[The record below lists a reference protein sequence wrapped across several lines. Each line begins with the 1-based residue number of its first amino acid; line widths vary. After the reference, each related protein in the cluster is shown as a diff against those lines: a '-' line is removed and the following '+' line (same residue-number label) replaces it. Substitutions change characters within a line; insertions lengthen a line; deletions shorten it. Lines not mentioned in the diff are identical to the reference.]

1 MLKTILAGL
10 RARTARLVLSSIAI
24 ALGVAFVTG
33 TLVLGDAVEAQTRDN
48 FARSARNVDAAVHLD
63 ENNRERQDTGIPADL
78 LGKIRSTQGVEGAD
92 SREFGSAALLGGDGK
107 ARNALVQPL
116 PTTEKLRDFNLQ
128 DGRFPGKAD
137 EIAVDTKTAQIAK
150 LKVGDKLTL
159 LDKENAEHAYTIV
172 GTYQQGAS
180 SISMSGSDHVI
191 VSPEGIRALI
201 PDQRIYEIVA
211 VAGPGVSQQQ
221 LADRIRAV
229 VGSGYQVQTGE
240 ELTKATLEQV
250 GDAAGEIKSFL
261 LAFAAISL
269 VVAGMVIY
277 NTFTILVAQRT
288 KELALLRCV
297 GAERGQVFRSVLAE
311 AVFMG
316 LAASVLGILGGFGV
330 SAGLQMLVGSVGGPD
345 GGGDVEIR
353 LPLTWTT
360 IVAGFGV
367 GVVVTVLSAVLPAR
381 RATRVA
387 PVAALRSQPDS
398 HDDVA
403 RTGKVRIVVAALI
416 ALAGVAAVVLGM
428 KQEEEAALF
437 ITGGGT
443 MVLLLA
449 VLLLGPLY
457 VPLVNRLFG
466 KALRGVPA
474 KLASANAGRNPKRTA
489 ATTAALMI
497 GVTVVAM
504 VTVVAGS
511 ARETMNQKVDDR
523 FPADYEVS
531 SNVYSQPLTQKFA
544 DELAKVHN
552 VAKIAPELSASTE
565 SPQLRLRYA
574 YVTGYPSDAIGSLI
588 RAETTTG
595 PLTALKDDEIAMR
608 EKEAKESGLSVGS
621 SLELGGKTFK
631 VAALIKDNTYGT
643 GIVTLPAATALS
655 REAPKGYEKLL
666 VKLAPGTDIATA
678 RTDLERVISTSPVAV
693 LNSAAETKAEL
704 NAQLDQILLFIW
716 ALVGLALVIAL
727 FGIANTLTLSVLE
740 RTRESALLRALGLT
754 RGQLRQMLVVESI
767 LMALIGAVVGVLLGA
782 GFGWLLVE
790 ALSNPELK
798 VSFSVPFA
806 QIGVMLGLAVIAAV
820 AAAAL
825 PARRAARNS
834 VVAGMA
840 EA

>member
-33 TLVLGDAVEAQTRDN
+33 TLVLGDAVGEQTRDN
-48 FARSARNVDAAVHLD
+48 FARSARNVDAAVHTT
-63 ENNRERQDTGIPADL
+63 ETTPNRENGIPVEFL
-78 LGKIRSTQGVEGAD
+78 QKIRNTPGVAGAD
-92 SREFGSAALLGGDGK
+92 SREFGSAALLGADGK

-116 PTTEKLRDFNLQ
+116 PTTEKLRDFNLK
-128 DGRFPGKAD
+128 DGKFPLKAD
-137 EIAVDTKTAQIAK
+137 EAAIDAKTAQIAK
-150 LKVGDKLTL
+150 LKVGDKLKL
-159 LDKENAEHAYTIV
+159 LDKDNAERAYTIV

-191 VSPEGIRALI
+191 VSPEGMRTLI
-201 PDQRIYEIVA
+201 PEQRIYEIVA
-211 VAGPGVSQQQ
+211 VANSGVSQQQ
-221 LADRIRAV
+221 LVDNINKAI
-229 VGSGYQVQTGE
+229 GSGYQVQTGE
-240 ELTKATLEQV
+240 QLTQETLAQV
-250 GDAAGEIKSFL
+250 GDAASEIKTFL

-288 KELALLRCV
+288 RELALLRCV
-297 GAERGQVFRSVLAE
+297 GADRSQVFRSVLAE
-311 AVFMG
+311 ALFMG
-316 LAASVLGILGGFGV
+316 LAASVLGILGGLGV
-330 SAGLQMLVGSVGGPD
+330 SAGLQAFIGSVGGPS
-345 GGGDVEIR
+345 GDDVQIR
-353 LPLTWTT
+353 LPISWVT
-360 IVAGFGV
+360 IAAGFGV

-381 RATRVA
+381 RATHVA

-403 RTGKVRIVVAALI
+403 RTGKVRIIAAVLI
-416 ALAGVAAVVLGM
+416 ALAGGAAVYFGM
-428 KQEEEAALF
+428 QQEEEAALF

-466 KALRGVPA
+466 KALRGVPS

-497 GVTVVAM
+497 GVTIVAM

-511 ARETMNQKVDDR
+511 GRETMNQQVDKR

-544 DELAKVHN
+544 DELAKVKN
-552 VAKIAPELSASTE
+552 VAKIAPELNVYGE
-565 SPQLRLRYA
+565 SDKLKFGDVSGFPA
-574 YVTGYPSDAIGSLI
+574 DAIGSLV
-588 RAETTTG
+588 RPDVASGTLTG
-595 PLTALKDDEIAMR
+595 LKDNEIALR
-608 EKEAKESGLSVGS
+608 EKDAKESGLSLGS
-621 SLELGGKTFK
+621 TLKISDKELK
-631 VAALIKDNTYGT
+631 VVALIKDNSYGA
-643 GIVTLPAATALS
+643 GIVTLPAAQSMLK
-655 REAPKGYEKLL
+655 EAPKGYQKLL
-666 VKLAPGTDIATA
+666 VKLAPGTDITA
-678 RTDLERVISTSPVAV
+678 ARADLERVIATSPVAV
-693 LNSAAETKAEL
+693 LNTAAETKAEL
-704 NAQLDQILLFIW
+704 NGQIDQILLFIW

-782 GFGWLLVE
+782 GFGWLLVK
-790 ALSNPELK
+790 ALSSSEFPI
-798 VSFSVPFA
+798 SFSIPFG
-806 QIGVMLGLAVIAAV
+806 QIGGMLGLAVVAAII
-820 AAAAL
+820 AAAL
-825 PARRAARNS
+825 PARRAAKNS

>member
-33 TLVLGDAVEAQTRDN
+33 TLVLSDAVEAQTRDN
-48 FARSARNVDAAVHLD
+48 FARGARNVDAAVHMT
-63 ENNRERQDTGIPADL
+63 ENSPDRENGIPADFV
-78 LGKIRSTQGVEGAD
+78 GKIKAAQGVAGAD
-92 SREFGSAALLGGDGK
+92 AREFGSAALLGSDNK

-116 PTTEKLRDFNLQ
+116 PTTEKLRDFDLK
-128 DGRFPGKAD
+128 DGKFPVKAD
-137 EIAVDTKTAQIAK
+137 EAAIDAKTAQVAK
-150 LKVGDKLTL
+150 LKVGDKLKL
-159 LDKENAEHAYTIV
+159 LDEDNAEHPFTIV

-180 SISMSGSDHVI
+180 SISMSGSDHV
-191 VSPEGIRALI
+191 VLSPEGLRTVI
-201 PDQRIYEIVA
+201 PKQHVYEIVA
-211 VAGPGVSQQQ
+211 VAKDGVSQQQ
-221 LADRIRAV
+221 LVDNITKAV
-229 VGSGYQVQTGE
+229 GPGYQVQTGE
-240 ELTKATLEQV
+240 QLTKATLEQV
-250 GDAAGEIKSFL
+250 GDAAGEIRSVL

-316 LAASVLGILGGFGV
+316 LAASVLGILGGLGV
-330 SAGLQMLVGSVGGPD
+330 SAGLQAFIGSVGGP
-345 GGGDVEIR
+345 GGDDFPIR
-353 LPLTWTT
+353 LPITWTT
-360 IVAGFGV
+360 IAAGFAV

-381 RATRVA
+381 RATKVA

-398 HDDVA
+398 QDDVA
-403 RTGKVRIVVAALI
+403 RTGKVRVVLALLI
-416 ALAGVAAVVLGM
+416 ALAGGAAVYFGLQ
-428 KQEEEAALF
+428 QEKEEAAMF

-449 VLLLGPLY
+449 VLLVGPLY

-466 KALRGVPA
+466 KALHGVPA

-497 GVTVVAM
+497 GVTIVAM

-511 ARETMNQKVDDR
+511 GRETMSKKVDER
-523 FPADYEVS
+523 FPADYEVT
-531 SNVYSQPLTQKFA
+531 SNVYSQPLSQKFA
-544 DELAKVHN
+544 DELTKVRN
-552 VAKIAPELSASTE
+552 VEKIAQELQVYGE
-565 SPQLRLRYA
+565 SDKLKYGD
-574 YVTGYPSDAIGSLI
+574 VTGYPSDAIGTLV
-588 RAETTTG
+588 RPELAGGTLTG
-595 PLTALKDDEIAMR
+595 LEDDEIVLR
-608 EKEAKESGLSVGS
+608 EREAKDAGLSIGS
-621 SLELGGKTFK
+621 SVKINDKTFE
-631 VAALIKDNTYGT
+631 VAALIKDNTYGA
-643 GIVTLPAATALS
+643 GIVTLPAAQAIMKD
-655 REAPKGYEKLL
+655 APKGYQKLL
-666 VKLAPGTDIATA
+666 VKLAPGTDITVA
-678 RTDLERVISTSPVAV
+678 RTDLERAIASSPVAV

-704 NAQLDQILLFIW
+704 NAQIDQILLFIW

-767 LMALIGAVVGVLLGA
+767 LMALIGAVAGVVLGA

-790 ALSNPELK
+790 ALSNPELRI
-798 VSFSVPFA
+798 SYSIPFG
-806 QIGVMLGLAVIAAV
+806 QIGVMLGLAVVAAV
-820 AAAAL
+820 IAAAL

>member
-33 TLVLGDAVEAQTRDN
+33 TLVLGDAVGEQTRDN
-48 FARSARNVDAAVHLD
+48 FARSARNVDAAVHTG
-63 ENNRERQDTGIPADL
+63 ENSPNREDGIPADFL
-78 LGKIRSTQGVEGAD
+78 QKIRNTPGVEGAD
-92 SREFGSAALLGGDGK
+92 SREFGSAALLSGEGK

-116 PTTEKLRDFNLQ
+116 PTTEKLRDFNLK
-128 DGRFPGKAD
+128 DGKFPVKAD
-137 EIAVDTKTAQIAK
+137 EAAIDVKTAQIAK
-150 LKVGDKLTL
+150 LKVGDKLKL
-159 LDKENAEHAYTIV
+159 LDEDNAEHAFTIV

-180 SISMSGSDHVI
+180 SISMSGSDHVV
-191 VSPEGIRALI
+191 VSPEGLRTVI
-201 PDQRIYEIVA
+201 PKQRVYEIVA
-211 VAGPGVSQQQ
+211 VAKSGVTQQQ
-221 LADRIRAV
+221 LVADITKAI
-229 VGSGYQVQTGE
+229 GPGYQVQTGE
-240 ELTKATLEQV
+240 ELTQATLAQV
-250 GDAAGEIKSFL
+250 GDAAGEIKTFL

-297 GAERGQVFRSVLAE
+297 GANRSQVFRSVLAE
-311 AVFMG
+311 ALFMG
-316 LAASVLGILGGFGV
+316 LAASVLGLLGGIGV
-330 SAGLQMLVGSVGGPD
+330 SAGLQAFISTVGGPS
-345 GGGDVEIR
+345 GGDDNPIR
-353 LPLTWTT
+353 LPISWVT
-360 IVAGFGV
+360 IAAGFGV

-398 HDDVA
+398 SDDVA
-403 RTGKVRIVVAALI
+403 RTGKLRVIVATLI
-416 ALAGVAAVVLGM
+416 ALAGGAAVYFGLQ
-428 KQEEEAALF
+428 QEKEEPAMF
-437 ITGGGT
+437 ITGAGV

-449 VLLLGPLY
+449 VLFLGPLY

-497 GVTVVAM
+497 GVTIVAM
-504 VTVVAGS
+504 VAVVAGS
-511 ARETMNQKVDDR
+511 GRATMNEQVDKR
-523 FPADYEVS
+523 FPSDYAIK
-531 SNVYSQPLTQKFA
+531 SNVYSQPLSQKFT
-544 DELAKVHN
+544 DDLANVRN
-552 VAKIAPELSASTE
+552 VAQIAPELRVFGE
-565 SPQLRLRYA
+565 SPKLEYA
-574 YVTGYPSDAIGSLI
+574 DVTGYPAEALGSLV
-588 RAETTTG
+588 RPDAAAGTLTG
-595 PLTALKDDEIAMR
+595 LKDGEIAMR
-608 EKEAKESGLSVGS
+608 EKEATVAGATIGSTVPISGKDL
-621 SLELGGKTFK
+621 K
-631 VAALIKDNTYGT
+631 VVALIKDNTYGT
-643 GIVTLPAATALS
+643 GIVTLKTAESLLK
-655 REAPKGYEKLL
+655 EPVKGYQNIL
-666 VKLAPGTDIATA
+666 VKLAPGTDITA
-678 RTDLERVISTSPVAV
+678 ARADLERFIATSPVAV
-693 LNSAAETKAEL
+693 LDSAAETKAEL
-704 NAQLDQILLFIW
+704 NAQIDQILLFIW
-716 ALVGLALVIAL
+716 ALVGLALIIAL

-790 ALSNPELK
+790 AISNSEFQI
-798 VSFSVPFA
+798 SFSIPFG
-806 QIGVMLGLAVIAAV
+806 QIGIMLGLAVIAAII
-820 AAAAL
+820 AAAL

>member
-33 TLVLGDAVEAQTRDN
+33 TLVLGDAVGEQTRDN

-63 ENNRERQDTGIPADL
+63 ENNRQENGIPADL
-78 LGKIRSTQGVEGAD
+78 LQKIRSTQGVAGAD

-116 PTTEKLRDFNLQ
+116 PTTEKLRDFNLK
-128 DGRFPGKAD
+128 DGKFPAKAD
-137 EIAVDTKTAQIAK
+137 EAAIDVKTAQVAK
-150 LKVGDKLTL
+150 LKVGDKLKL
-159 LDKENAEHAYTIV
+159 LDRDNAEHSFTIV

-191 VSPEGIRALI
+191 VSPEGLRTVI

-211 VAGPGVSQQQ
+211 VAAPGVSQQQ
-221 LADRIRAV
+221 LVDKIKTV

-240 ELTKATLEQV
+240 QLTQETLAQV
-250 GDAAGEIKSFL
+250 GDAASEIKTFL

-269 VVAGMVIY
+269 IVAGMVIY

-297 GAERGQVFRSVLAE
+297 GADRSQVFRSVLAE
-311 AVFMG
+311 ALFMG
-316 LAASVLGILGGFGV
+316 LAASVLGILGGLGV
-330 SAGLQMLVGSVGGPD
+330 SAGLQAFISTVGGP
-345 GGGDVEIR
+345 GGEDSPIR
-353 LPLTWTT
+353 LPISWVT
-360 IVAGFGV
+360 IAAGFGV

-381 RATRVA
+381 RATKVA

-403 RTGKVRIVVAALI
+403 RTGKVRIIVATLI
-416 ALAGVAAVVLGM
+416 ALIGGAGVYFGLQ
-428 KQEEEAALF
+428 QEKEEPALF
-437 ITGGGT
+437 ITGGAT

-449 VLLLGPLY
+449 VLLVGPLY

-466 KALRGVPA
+466 TALRGVPA

-497 GVTVVAM
+497 GVTIVAM

-511 ARETMNQKVDDR
+511 GRETMNQQVDKR

-531 SNVYSQPLTQKFA
+531 SNVYSQPLTAKFA
-544 DELAKVHN
+544 DEIAKVRN
-552 VAKIAPELSASTE
+552 VAKVAPELRSYGE
-565 SPQLRLRYA
+565 SPKLQYA
-574 YVTGYPSDAIGSLI
+574 AVVGYPADAIGSLV
-588 RAETTTG
+588 RPEVASGTLTG
-595 PLTALKDDEIAMR
+595 LKDNELAMR
-608 EKEAKESGLSVGS
+608 EKDAKEAGVAVGS
-621 SLELGGKTFK
+621 VVPISGKDFK
-631 VAALIKDNTYGT
+631 VVALIKDNSYGT
-643 GIVTLPAATALS
+643 GIVTLKSAESILK
-655 REAPKGYEKLL
+655 EAPKGYEKLL
-666 VKLAPGTDIATA
+666 VKLAPGTDIAVA
-678 RTDLERVISTSPVAV
+678 RADLERVVATSPVAV
-693 LNSAAETKAEL
+693 LNTAAETKAEL
-704 NAQLDQILLFIW
+704 NGQIDQVLLFIW
-716 ALVGLALVIAL
+716 ALVGLALIIAL

-767 LMALIGAVVGVLLGA
+767 LMALIGAVVGVVLGA

-790 ALSNPELK
+790 AISNSEFQI
-798 VSFSVPFA
+798 SFSIPFG
-806 QIGVMLGLAVIAAV
+806 QIGIMLGLAVIAAV
-820 AAAAL
+820 IAAAL

>member
-33 TLVLGDAVEAQTRDN
+33 TLVLGDAVGEQTRDN
-48 FARSARNVDAAVHLD
+48 FARSARNVDAAVQLPD
-63 ENNRERQDTGIPADL
+63 NATSEQMQNGISADVL
-78 LGKIRSTQGVEGAD
+78 KKIRGTNGVAGAD

-116 PTTEKLRDFNLQ
+116 PTVEKLRDFNLK
-128 DGRFPGKAD
+128 DGKFPVKAD
-137 EIAVDTKTAQIAK
+137 EAAVDTKTAQIAK
-150 LKVGDKLTL
+150 LKVGDKLKL
-159 LDKENAEHAYTIV
+159 LDKDNAEHAYTIV

-191 VSPEGIRALI
+191 LSQEGVRTVL

-211 VAGPGVSQQQ
+211 VAKDGVTQQQ
-221 LADRIRAV
+221 LVDNINKAI
-229 VGSGYQVQTGE
+229 GSGYQVQTGE
-240 ELTKATLEQV
+240 QLTQATLAQV
-250 GDAAGEIKSFL
+250 GDAASEIKTFL

-316 LAASVLGILGGFGV
+316 LAASVLGILGGLGV
-330 SAGLQMLVGSVGGPD
+330 SAGLQAFISTVGGP
-345 GGGDVEIR
+345 GGEDAPIR
-353 LPLTWTT
+353 LPISWVT
-360 IVAGFGV
+360 IAAGFGV

-381 RATRVA
+381 RATKVA

-403 RTGKVRIVVAALI
+403 STGKARIIIAAVIGLI
-416 ALAGVAAVVLGM
+416 GAAGVYFGLQ
-428 KQEEEAALF
+428 QEKEEPALF
-437 ITGGGT
+437 LTGGAT
-443 MVLLLA
+443 MVLLFA

-497 GVTVVAM
+497 GVTIVAM

-511 ARETMNQKVDDR
+511 GRATMNQQVDKR
-523 FPADYEVS
+523 FPADYAVS

-544 DELAKVHN
+544 DEVAKVRN
-552 VAKIAPELSASTE
+552 VAKVAPELTAYGE
-565 SPQLRLRYA
+565 SDKLKYA
-574 YVTGYPSDAIGSLI
+574 DVTGYPSDAIGSLV
-588 RAETTTG
+588 RPEVAGGTLTG
-595 PLTALKDDEIAMR
+595 LKDNEIAMR
-608 EKEAKESGLSVGS
+608 EKEAKEAGLTVGS
-621 SLELGGKTFK
+621 TVPISGKDFK
-631 VAALIKDNTYGT
+631 VVALIKDNSYGT
-643 GIVTLPAATALS
+643 GIVTLASAQSILKEPA
-655 REAPKGYEKLL
+655 KGYQKLL
-666 VKLAPGTDIATA
+666 VKLAPGTDITA
-678 RTDLERVISTSPVAV
+678 ARADLERVIATSPVAV

-704 NAQLDQILLFIW
+704 NSQIDQVLLFIW
-716 ALVGLALVIAL
+716 ALVGLALIIAL

-790 ALSNPELK
+790 AISNPEFQI
-798 VSFSVPFA
+798 SFSIPFG
-806 QIGVMLGLAVIAAV
+806 QIGIMLGLAVVAAV
-820 AAAAL
+820 IAAAL
-825 PARRAARNS
+825 PARRAAKNS

>member
-33 TLVLGDAVEAQTRDN
+33 TLVLGDAVGEQTRDN
-48 FARSARNVDAAVHLD
+48 FARSARNVDAAVHMG
-63 ENNRERQDTGIPADL
+63 ENSPNREDGIPADFL
-78 LGKIRSTQGVEGAD
+78 QKIRNTPGVEGAD
-92 SREFGSAALLGGDGK
+92 SREFGSAALLSGEGK
-107 ARNALVQPL
+107 ARSALVQPL
-116 PTTEKLRDFNLQ
+116 PTTEKLRDFDLK
-128 DGRFPGKAD
+128 DGKFPVKAD
-137 EIAVDTKTAQIAK
+137 EAAIDVKTAQVAK
-150 LKVGDKLTL
+150 LKVGDKLKL
-159 LDKENAEHAYTIV
+159 LDESNAEHPFTIV

-180 SISMSGSDHVI
+180 SISMSGSDHVL
-191 VSPEGIRALI
+191 VSPEGLRTVVPA
-201 PDQRIYEIVA
+201 QRIYEIVA
-211 VAGPGVSQQQ
+211 VAKPGVSQQQ
-221 LADRIRAV
+221 LVDNVTKAI
-229 VGSGYQVQTGE
+229 GTGYEVQTGE
-240 ELTKATLEQV
+240 QLTQATLAQV
-250 GDAAGEIKSFL
+250 GDAASEIKTFL

-297 GAERGQVFRSVLAE
+297 GANRSQVFRSVLAE
-311 AVFMG
+311 ALFMG
-316 LAASVLGILGGFGV
+316 LTASVLGLLGGVGV
-330 SAGLQMLVGSVGGPD
+330 SAGLQAFISTVGGP
-345 GGGDVEIR
+345 GGEDAPIR
-353 LPLTWTT
+353 LPISWVT
-360 IVAGFGV
+360 IAAGFGV

-381 RATRVA
+381 RATQVA

-398 HDDVA
+398 SDDVA
-403 RTGKVRIVVAALI
+403 RTGKLRIIIATLI
-416 ALAGVAAVVLGM
+416 ALAGGAAVYFGLQ
-428 KQEEEAALF
+428 QEKEEPAMF
-437 ITGGGT
+437 ITGGAT

-497 GVTVVAM
+497 GVTIVAM

-511 ARETMNQKVDDR
+511 GRATMNEQVDKR
-523 FPADYEVS
+523 FPADYAIK
-531 SNVYSQPLTQKFA
+531 SNVYSQPLSLKFT
-544 DELAKVHN
+544 DDLAKVRN
-552 VAKIAPELSASTE
+552 VEMVAPELRAYGE
-565 SPQLRLRYA
+565 SPKLEYA
-574 YVTGYPSDAIGSLI
+574 DVTGYPVEALGSLV
-588 RAETTTG
+588 RPDLAAGTLTG
-595 PLTALKDDEIAMR
+595 LKDGEIAMR
-608 EKEAKESGLSVGS
+608 EKEAKVAGVAIGSTVPISGKDL
-621 SLELGGKTFK
+621 K
-631 VAALIKDNTYGT
+631 VVALIKDNTYGT
-643 GIVTLPAATALS
+643 GIVTLKTAESLLKEPA
-655 REAPKGYEKLL
+655 KGYQNVLI
-666 VKLAPGTDIATA
+666 KLAPGTDITVA
-678 RTDLERVISTSPVAV
+678 RADLERFIATSPVAV
-693 LNSAAETKAEL
+693 LDSAAETKAEL
-704 NAQLDQILLFIW
+704 NGQIDQILMFIW
-716 ALVGLALVIAL
+716 ALVGLALIIAL

-790 ALSNPELK
+790 AISNSEFK
-798 VSFSVPFA
+798 ISFSIPFG
-806 QIGVMLGLAVIAAV
+806 QIGIMLGLAVVAAV
-820 AAAAL
+820 IAAAL

>member
-48 FARSARNVDAAVHLD
+48 FARSARNVDAAVHLA
-63 ENNRERQDTGIPADL
+63 ENNRQDNGIPADVL
-78 LGKIRSTQGVEGAD
+78 QKVRSTQGVAGAD
-92 SREFGSAALLGGDGK
+92 SREFGNAALLGGDGK

-116 PTTEKLRDFNLQ
+116 PTTEKLRDLDLK
-128 DGRFPGKAD
+128 DGKFPAKAD
-137 EIAVDTKTAQIAK
+137 EAAIDVKTAQTAK
-150 LKVGDKLTL
+150 LKLGDKLKL
-159 LDKENAEHAYTIV
+159 VDDNVEHTFTIV

-180 SISMSGSDHVI
+180 SMSMSGSDHV
-191 VSPEGIRALI
+191 VVTPEGLRTVI
-201 PDQRIYEIVA
+201 PNQRIYEIVA
-211 VAGPGVSQQQ
+211 VAKDGVTQQQ
-221 LADRIRAV
+221 LVDNITKAI
-229 VGSGYQVQTGE
+229 GTGYEVQTGE
-240 ELTKATLEQV
+240 QLTQKTLESV
-250 GDAAGEIKSFL
+250 GDAAGEIKTFL

-316 LAASVLGILGGFGV
+316 LAASVLGILGGLGV
-330 SAGLQMLVGSVGGPD
+330 SAGLQALVGTVGGP
-345 GGGDVEIR
+345 GGGDVQIR
-353 LPLTWTT
+353 LPISWVT
-360 IVAGFGV
+360 IAAGFGV
-367 GVVVTVLSAVLPAR
+367 GVVVTVLAAVLPAR
-381 RATRVA
+381 RATKVA

-403 RTGKVRIVVAALI
+403 RTGKVRIIIATVIALI
-416 ALAGVAAVVLGM
+416 GGAGVYFGLQ
-428 KQEEEAALF
+428 QEKEEPAML
-437 ITGGGT
+437 ITGGAT
-443 MVLLLA
+443 MVLLFA

-466 KALRGVPA
+466 KALHGVPA

-497 GVTVVAM
+497 GVTIVAM

-511 ARETMNQKVDDR
+511 GRQTMNEQVDKR

-531 SNVYSQPLTQKFA
+531 SNVYSQPLTPKFA
-544 DELAKVHN
+544 DELAKVRN
-552 VAKIAPELSASTE
+552 VAKIAPEVMAFGE
-565 SPQLRLRYA
+565 SDKLKYA
-574 YVTGYPSDAIGSLI
+574 DVTGYPADAIGSLV
-588 RAETTTG
+588 RPEVASGTLTG
-595 PLTALKDDEIAMR
+595 LKDNEIAMR
-608 EKEAKESGLSVGS
+608 EKEAKEAGLTVGS
-621 SLELGGKTFK
+621 TVPISGKDFK
-631 VAALIKDNTYGT
+631 VVALIKDNSYGT
-643 GIVTLPAATALS
+643 GIVTLGSAQSILKEPL
-655 REAPKGYEKLL
+655 KGYQKLL
-666 VKLAPGTDIATA
+666 VKLAPGTDITA
-678 RTDLERVISTSPVAV
+678 ARADLERVIATSPVAV

-704 NAQLDQILLFIW
+704 NAQIDQVLLFIW
-716 ALVGLALVIAL
+716 ALVGLALIIAL

-767 LMALIGAVVGVLLGA
+767 LMALIGAVVGVVLGA

-790 ALSNPELK
+790 AISNSEFRI
-798 VSFSVPFA
+798 SFSIPFG
-806 QIGVMLGLAVIAAV
+806 QIGIMLGLAVVAAV
-820 AAAAL
+820 VAAAL

>member
-48 FARSARNVDAAVHLD
+48 FARSARNVDAAVHLA
-63 ENNRERQDTGIPADL
+63 ENSTDRENGIPVEFVQ
-78 LGKIRSTQGVEGAD
+78 KIRSTQGVAGAD
-92 SREFGSAALLGGDGK
+92 AREFGSAALLGSDNK

-116 PTTEKLRDFNLQ
+116 PTTEKLRDFNLKE
-128 DGRFPGKAD
+128 GKFPVKAD
-137 EIAVDTKTAQIAK
+137 EAAIDTKTAQVAK
-150 LKVGDKLTL
+150 LKVGDKLKL
-159 LDKENAEHAYTIV
+159 LDEDNAEHAFTIV

-180 SISMSGSDHVI
+180 SLSMSGSDHVV
-191 VSPEGIRALI
+191 VSPEGLRTVI
-201 PDQRIYEIVA
+201 PKQRVYEIVA
-211 VAGPGVSQQQ
+211 VAKDGVSQQQ
-221 LADRIRAV
+221 LVDNIKATI
-229 VGSGYQVQTGE
+229 GTGYQVQTGE
-240 ELTKATLEQV
+240 QLTKETLEQV
-250 GDAAGEIKSFL
+250 GDAAGEIKTFL

-297 GAERGQVFRSVLAE
+297 GANRSQVFRSVLAE

-316 LAASVLGILGGFGV
+316 LAASVLGLLGGLGV
-330 SAGLQMLVGSVGGPD
+330 SAGLQAFIGSVGGPS
-345 GGGDVEIR
+345 GGETEIR
-353 LPLTWTT
+353 LPISWVT
-360 IVAGFGV
+360 IAAGFGV

-381 RATRVA
+381 RATKVA

-403 RTGKVRIVVAALI
+403 RTGKIRIVVATLI
-416 ALAGVAAVVLGM
+416 ALIGGAAVYFGLR
-428 KQEEEAALF
+428 QEKEEPAMF
-437 ITGGGT
+437 ITGGAT

-497 GVTVVAM
+497 GVTIVAM

-511 ARETMNQKVDDR
+511 GRQTMNEKVDAQ

-531 SNVYSQPLTQKFA
+531 SNVYSQPLSQKFT
-544 DELAKVHN
+544 DELAKVKN

-565 SPQLRLRYA
+565 SPQLQYA
-574 YVTGYPSDAIGSLI
+574 YVTGYPSDAIGSLV
-588 RAETTTG
+588 RADTTNG
-595 PLTALKDDEIAMR
+595 PLTPLKDNEIAMR
-608 EKEAKESGLSVGS
+608 EKDAKEAGLSIGS
-621 SLELGGKTFK
+621 SLRLGDKEFK
-631 VAALIKDNTYGT
+631 VVALIKANNYGT
-643 GIVTLPAATALS
+643 GIVTLPAAQGLLKD
-655 REAPKGYEKLL
+655 APKGYQKLL
-666 VKLAPGTDIATA
+666 VKLAPGTDITA
-678 RTDLERVISTSPVAV
+678 ARADLERAIATSPVAV

-704 NAQLDQILLFIW
+704 NSQIDQILLFIW
-716 ALVGLALVIAL
+716 ALVGLALIIAL

-767 LMALIGAVVGVLLGA
+767 LMALIGAVVGVVLGA

-790 ALSNPELK
+790 AISNSEFQI
-798 VSFSVPFA
+798 SFSIPFG
-806 QIGVMLGLAVIAAV
+806 QIGVMLGLAVVAAII
-820 AAAAL
+820 AAAL
-825 PARRAARNS
+825 PARRAAKNS

>member
-33 TLVLGDAVEAQTRDN
+33 TLVLGDAVGEQTRDN
-48 FARSARNVDAAVHLD
+48 FARSARNVDAAVHTA
-63 ENNRERQDTGIPADL
+63 ENSPNREDGIPADFL
-78 LGKIRSTQGVEGAD
+78 QKIRNTPGVEGAD
-92 SREFGSAALLGGDGK
+92 SREFGSAALLSGEGK

-116 PTTEKLRDFNLQ
+116 PTTEKLRDFNLK
-128 DGRFPGKAD
+128 DGKFPVKAD
-137 EIAVDTKTAQIAK
+137 EAAIDVKTAQIAK
-150 LKVGDKLTL
+150 LKVGDKLKL
-159 LDKENAEHAYTIV
+159 LDKDNAEHAFTIV

-180 SISMSGSDHVI
+180 SISMSGSDHVV
-191 VSPEGIRALI
+191 VSPEGLRTVI
-201 PDQRIYEIVA
+201 PDQRVYEIVA
-211 VAGPGVSQQQ
+211 VAKAGVTQQQ
-221 LADRIRAV
+221 LVADITKAI
-229 VGSGYQVQTGE
+229 GPGYQVQTGE
-240 ELTKATLEQV
+240 ELTQATLAQV
-250 GDAAGEIKSFL
+250 GDAAGEIKTFL

-297 GAERGQVFRSVLAE
+297 GANRSQVFRSVLAE
-311 AVFMG
+311 ALFMG
-316 LAASVLGILGGFGV
+316 LAASVLGLLGGIGV
-330 SAGLQMLVGSVGGPD
+330 SAGLQTFISTFGGPS
-345 GGGDVEIR
+345 GGDDNPIR
-353 LPLTWTT
+353 LPISWVT
-360 IVAGFGV
+360 IAAGFGV

-398 HDDVA
+398 SDDVA
-403 RTGKVRIVVAALI
+403 RTGKVRIAVATLI
-416 ALAGVAAVVLGM
+416 ALVGGAAVYFGLQ
-428 KQEEEAALF
+428 QEKEEPAMF
-437 ITGGGT
+437 ITGGAT

-497 GVTVVAM
+497 GVTIVAM
-504 VTVVAGS
+504 VAVVAGS
-511 ARETMNQKVDDR
+511 GRATMNEQVDKR
-523 FPADYEVS
+523 FPADYAVK
-531 SNVYSQPLTQKFA
+531 SNVYSQPLSPKFTE
-544 DELAKVHN
+544 DLAKVRN
-552 VAKIAPELSASTE
+552 VAQIAPELRAFGE
-565 SPQLRLRYA
+565 SPKLEYA
-574 YVTGYPSDAIGSLI
+574 DVTGYPTEALGSLV
-588 RAETTTG
+588 RPDLAAGTLTG
-595 PLTALKDDEIAMR
+595 LKDGEIAMR
-608 EKEAKESGLSVGS
+608 EKEAKTAGVAIGSTVPISGKDL
-621 SLELGGKTFK
+621 K
-631 VAALIKDNTYGT
+631 VVALIKDNSYGT
-643 GIVTLPAATALS
+643 GIVTLKTAESILK
-655 REAPKGYEKLL
+655 EPVKGYQNVL
-666 VKLAPGTDIATA
+666 VKLAPGTDITQA
-678 RTDLERVISTSPVAV
+678 RADLERFIATSPVAV
-693 LNSAAETKAEL
+693 LDSAAETKAEL
-704 NAQLDQILLFIW
+704 NSQIDQILLFIW
-716 ALVGLALVIAL
+716 ALVGLALIIAL

-790 ALSNPELK
+790 AISNSEFTI
-798 VSFSVPFA
+798 SFSIPFG
-806 QIGVMLGLAVIAAV
+806 QIGIMLGLAVVAAV
-820 AAAAL
+820 IAAAL

>member
-33 TLVLGDAVEAQTRDN
+33 TLVLGDAVGEQTRDN
-48 FARSARNVDAAVHLD
+48 FARSARNVDAAVHLQ
-63 ENNRERQDTGIPADL
+63 ENSSSEQMQNGIPADVL
-78 LGKIRSTQGVEGAD
+78 KKIRATNGVAGAD

-116 PTTEKLRDFNLQ
+116 PTVEKLRDFNLK
-128 DGRFPGKAD
+128 DGKFPVKAD
-137 EIAVDTKTAQIAK
+137 EAAIDTKTAQIAK
-150 LKVGDKLTL
+150 LKVGDKLKM
-159 LDKENAEHAYTIV
+159 LDKDNVEHVYTIV
-172 GTYQQGAS
+172 GTYQQGAG

-191 VSPEGIRALI
+191 LSPEGVRTVL

-211 VAGPGVSQQQ
+211 VAKDGVSQQQ
-221 LADRIRAV
+221 LVDDINKV
-229 VGSGYQVQTGE
+229 IGSGYKVQTGE
-240 ELTKATLEQV
+240 QLTQATLAQV
-250 GDAAGEIKSFL
+250 GDAASEIKTFL

-288 KELALLRCV
+288 RELALLRCV

-316 LAASVLGILGGFGV
+316 LVASVLGILGGLGV
-330 SAGLQMLVGSVGGPD
+330 SAGLQAFISTVGGPSGED
-345 GGGDVEIR
+345 APIR
-353 LPLTWTT
+353 LPISWVT
-360 IVAGFGV
+360 IAAGFGV

-381 RATRVA
+381 RATKVA

-403 RTGKVRIVVAALI
+403 RTGKARIIVATVIGLI
-416 ALAGVAAVVLGM
+416 GAAGVYLGIQ
-428 KQEEEAALF
+428 QEKEEPALF
-437 ITGGGT
+437 ITGGAT

-449 VLLLGPLY
+449 VLFLGPLY

-497 GVTVVAM
+497 GVTIVAM

-511 ARETMNQKVDDR
+511 GRETMNQQVDKR

-531 SNVYSQPLTQKFA
+531 SNVWSQPLTQKFA
-544 DELAKVHN
+544 DELAKVKN
-552 VAKIAPELSASTE
+552 VAKIAPELQAFGE
-565 SPQLRLRYA
+565 SDKLKFGD
-574 YVTGYPSDAIGSLI
+574 VTGFPSDAIGSLV
-588 RAETTTG
+588 RPELASGTLTG
-595 PLTALKDDEIAMR
+595 LKDNEIALR
-608 EKEAKESGLSVGS
+608 ERDAKDSGLSLGS
-621 SLELGGKTFK
+621 SLKISDKEFK
-631 VAALIKDNTYGT
+631 VVALIKDNSYGA
-643 GIVTLPAATALS
+643 GIVTLPAAQALLK
-655 REAPKGYEKLL
+655 EAPKGYQKLL
-666 VKLAPGTDIATA
+666 VKLAPGTDITA
-678 RTDLERVISTSPVAV
+678 ARADLERVIATSPVAV

-704 NAQLDQILLFIW
+704 NAQIDQVLLFIW
-716 ALVGLALVIAL
+716 ALVGLALIIAL

-767 LMALIGAVVGVLLGA
+767 LMALIGAVVGVVLGA
-782 GFGWLLVE
+782 GFGWLLVQ
-790 ALSNPELK
+790 AISNSEFQI
-798 VSFSVPFA
+798 SFSIPFG
-806 QIGVMLGLAVIAAV
+806 QIGIMLGLAVVAAV
-820 AAAAL
+820 VAAAL

>member
-33 TLVLGDAVEAQTRDN
+33 TLVLGDAVEEQTRDN
-48 FARSARNVDAAVHLD
+48 FARSARNVDAAVHLA
-63 ENNRERQDTGIPADL
+63 ENSKQDNGIPADVL
-78 LGKIRSTQGVEGAD
+78 QKVRNTPGVAGAD

-116 PTTEKLRDFNLQ
+116 PTTEKLRDLDLK

-137 EIAVDTKTAQIAK
+137 EAAIDVKTAQVAK
-150 LKVGDKLTL
+150 LKVGDKLKL
-159 LDKENAEHAYTIV
+159 LDKDNAEHAFTVV
-172 GTYQQGAS
+172 GTYQQGTS
-180 SISMSGSDHVI
+180 SVSMSGSDHVV
-191 VSPEGIRALI
+191 VSPEGLRTVV

-211 VAGPGVSQQQ
+211 VADAGVSQQQ
-221 LADRIRAV
+221 LVDNINKA

-240 ELTKATLEQV
+240 QLTQKTLEQV
-250 GDAAGEIKSFL
+250 GDAAGEIKTFL

-316 LAASVLGILGGFGV
+316 LAASVLGIVGGLGV
-330 SAGLQMLVGSVGGPD
+330 SAALQALVGTVGGPS
-345 GGGDVEIR
+345 GDDVAIR
-353 LPLTWTT
+353 LPVSWVT
-360 IVAGFGV
+360 IAAGFAV
-367 GVVVTVLSAVLPAR
+367 GVLVTVLSAVLPAR
-381 RATRVA
+381 RATKVA

-403 RTGKVRIVVAALI
+403 RTGKVRIAI
-416 ALAGVAAVVLGM
+416 ALVIGLIGGAAVYFGM
-428 KQEEEAALF
+428 QQEKEETALF
-437 ITGGGT
+437 IAGGGT

-457 VPLVNRLFG
+457 VGPVNRLFG

-497 GVTVVAM
+497 GVTIVAM
-504 VTVVAGS
+504 VAVVAGS
-511 ARETMNQKVDDR
+511 GRATMNQQVDKR
-523 FPADYEVS
+523 FPADYEVT

-544 DELAKVHN
+544 DELAKVRN
-552 VAKIAPELSASTE
+552 VARIAPELTAYGE
-565 SPQLRLRYA
+565 SDQLKYA
-574 YVTGYPSDAIGSLI
+574 DVVGYPADAIGSLV
-588 RAETTTG
+588 RPEVSSGTLTG
-595 PLTALKDDEIAMR
+595 LKDNEIGMR
-608 EKEAKESGLSVGS
+608 EKEAKEAGLAVGS
-621 SLELGGKTFK
+621 TVKISGKDFK
-631 VAALIKDNTYGT
+631 VVALIKDNSYGT
-643 GIVTLPAATALS
+643 GIVTLDSAQSLLKEPM
-655 REAPKGYEKLL
+655 KGYQKLL
-666 VKLAPGTDIATA
+666 VKLAPGTDITVA
-678 RTDLERVISTSPVAV
+678 RADLERVIATSPVAV

-704 NAQLDQILLFIW
+704 NSQIDQVLLFIW
-716 ALVGLALVIAL
+716 ALVGLALIIAL

-782 GFGWLLVE
+782 GFGWVLVK
-790 ALSNPELK
+790 AMSNAEFQI
-798 VSFSVPFA
+798 SFSIPFG
-806 QIGVMLGLAVIAAV
+806 QIGAMLGLAVVAAV
-820 AAAAL
+820 IAAAL
-825 PARRAARNS
+825 PARRAAKNS

>member
-33 TLVLGDAVEAQTRDN
+33 TLVLGDAVGEQTRDN
-48 FARSARNVDAAVHLD
+48 FARSARNVDAAVHLA
-63 ENNRERQDTGIPADL
+63 ENSPEREKGIPADL
-78 LGKIRSTQGVEGAD
+78 LQKIRNTPGVEGAD
-92 SREFGSAALLGGDGK
+92 AREFANVALLGGDGK

-116 PTTEKLRDFNLQ
+116 PTMEKLRDFNLK
-128 DGRFPGKAD
+128 DGKFPVKAD
-137 EIAVDTKTAQIAK
+137 EAAIDNKTAQIAK
-150 LKVGDKLTL
+150 LKIGDKLKL
-159 LDKENAEHAYTIV
+159 LDKDDAEHTYTIV
-172 GTYQQGAS
+172 GTYQQGAGS
-180 SISMSGSDHVI
+180 SSMSGSDHV
-191 VSPEGIRALI
+191 VLSQEGLRALV
-201 PDQRIYEIVA
+201 PDHRVYEIVA
-211 VAGPGVSQQQ
+211 VAKAGVSQQQ
-221 LADRIRAV
+221 LVDNISKA

-240 ELTKATLEQV
+240 QLTQETLAQV
-250 GDAAGEIKSFL
+250 GDAASEIKTFL

-269 VVAGMVIY
+269 VVAAMVIY

-297 GAERGQVFRSVLAE
+297 GADRGQVFRSVLAE

-316 LAASVLGILGGFGV
+316 LVASVLGILGGLGV
-330 SAGLQMLVGSVGGPD
+330 SAGLQALISTVGGP
-345 GGGDVEIR
+345 GGEDAQIR
-353 LPLTWTT
+353 LPISWVT
-360 IVAGFGV
+360 IAAGFGV
-367 GVVVTVLSAVLPAR
+367 GVLVTVLSAVLPAR

-403 RTGKVRIVVAALI
+403 RTGKVRIAVATLI
-416 ALAGVAAVVLGM
+416 ALIGGAAVYFGM
-428 KQEEEAALF
+428 QQEKEEPALF

-457 VPLVNRLFG
+457 VPVVNRLFG
-466 KALRGVPA
+466 KALRGVPS

-497 GVTVVAM
+497 GVTIIAM
-504 VTVVAGS
+504 VSVVAGS
-511 ARETMNQKVDDR
+511 GRATMVEQVDKR
-523 FPADYEVS
+523 FPADYEVT
-531 SNVYSQPLTQKFA
+531 SNVYSQPLTQKFT
-544 DELAKVHN
+544 DELAKVKN
-552 VAKIAPELSASTE
+552 VAKIAPVVTAYGE
-565 SPQLRLRYA
+565 SDKLEFA
-574 YVTGYPSDAIGSLI
+574 DVTGYPADAIGSLV
-588 RAETTTG
+588 RPETTSG
-595 PLTALKDDEIAMR
+595 SLSGLKDNEIGMR
-608 EKEAKESGLSVGS
+608 EKDAKTAGLTVGS
-621 SLELGGKTFK
+621 TLTISGKDFK
-631 VAALIKDNTYGT
+631 VVALIKDNSYGT
-643 GIVTLPAATALS
+643 GIVTLNSANALLK
-655 REAPKGYEKLL
+655 EPQKGYQKLL
-666 VKLAPGTDIATA
+666 VKLAPGTDITVA
-678 RTDLERVISTSPVAV
+678 RADLERVIATSPVAV

-704 NAQLDQILLFIW
+704 NAQIDQVLLFIW
-716 ALVGLALVIAL
+716 ALVGLALIIAL

-754 RGQLRQMLVVESI
+754 RGQLRLMLVVESI

-790 ALSNPELK
+790 ALSNSEFRI
-798 VSFSVPFA
+798 SFAVPYG
-806 QIGVMLGLAVIAAV
+806 QIGIMLALAVVAAII
-820 AAAAL
+820 AAAL

>member
-33 TLVLGDAVEAQTRDN
+33 TLVLGDAVGEQTRDN
-48 FARSARNVDAAVHLD
+48 FARSARNVDAAVHTA
-63 ENNRERQDTGIPADL
+63 ENSPNREDGIPADFL
-78 LGKIRSTQGVEGAD
+78 QKIRTTPGVEGAD
-92 SREFGSAALLGGDGK
+92 SREFGSAALLSGEGK

-116 PTTEKLRDFNLQ
+116 PTTEKLRDFNLK
-128 DGRFPGKAD
+128 DGKFPVRAD
-137 EIAVDTKTAQIAK
+137 EAAVDVKTAQIAK
-150 LKVGDKLTL
+150 LKVGDKLKL
-159 LDKENAEHAYTIV
+159 LDKDNAEHAFTIV

-180 SISMSGSDHVI
+180 SISMSGSDHVV
-191 VSPEGIRALI
+191 VSPEGLRTVI
-201 PDQRIYEIVA
+201 PDQRVYEIVA
-211 VAGPGVSQQQ
+211 VAKPGVTQQQ
-221 LADRIRAV
+221 LVADITKAI
-229 VGSGYQVQTGE
+229 GPGYQVQTGE
-240 ELTKATLEQV
+240 ELTQATLAQV
-250 GDAAGEIKSFL
+250 GDAAGEIKTFL

-297 GAERGQVFRSVLAE
+297 GANRSQVFRSVLAE
-311 AVFMG
+311 ALFMG
-316 LAASVLGILGGFGV
+316 LAASVLGLLGGVGV
-330 SAGLQMLVGSVGGPD
+330 SAGLQAFISTVGGP
-345 GGGDVEIR
+345 GGGDDNPIR
-353 LPLTWTT
+353 LPISWVT
-360 IVAGFGV
+360 IAAGFGV

-398 HDDVA
+398 SDDVA
-403 RTGKVRIVVAALI
+403 RTGKVRIVVATLI
-416 ALAGVAAVVLGM
+416 ALAGGAAVYFGLQ
-428 KQEEEAALF
+428 QEKEEPAMF
-437 ITGGGT
+437 ITGAGT

-449 VLLLGPLY
+449 VLFLGPLY

-497 GVTVVAM
+497 GVTIVAM
-504 VTVVAGS
+504 VAVVAGS
-511 ARETMNQKVDDR
+511 GRATMNEQVDKR
-523 FPADYEVS
+523 FPADYAVK
-531 SNVYSQPLTQKFA
+531 SNVYSQPLSQKFT
-544 DELAKVHN
+544 DELAKVRN
-552 VAKIAPELSASTE
+552 VAQIAPELRAFGE
-565 SPQLRLRYA
+565 SPKLEYA
-574 YVTGYPSDAIGSLI
+574 DVTGYPTEALGSLV
-588 RAETTTG
+588 RPDLAGGTLTG
-595 PLTALKDDEIAMR
+595 LEDGEIAMR
-608 EKEAKESGLSVGS
+608 EKEAKVAGVAIGSTVPISGKDL
-621 SLELGGKTFK
+621 K
-631 VAALIKDNTYGT
+631 VVALIKDNSYGT
-643 GIVTLPAATALS
+643 GIVTLKTAESILK
-655 REAPKGYEKLL
+655 EPVKGYQNVL
-666 VKLAPGTDIATA
+666 VKLTPGTDIAQA
-678 RTDLERVISTSPVAV
+678 RADLERFIATSPVAV
-693 LNSAAETKAEL
+693 LDSAAETKAEL
-704 NAQLDQILLFIW
+704 NSQIDQILLFIW
-716 ALVGLALVIAL
+716 ALVGLALIIAL

-790 ALSNPELK
+790 AISNSEFTI
-798 VSFSVPFA
+798 SFSIPFG
-806 QIGVMLGLAVIAAV
+806 QIGIMLGLAVVAAV
-820 AAAAL
+820 IAAAL

>member
-33 TLVLGDAVEAQTRDN
+33 TLVLGDAVGEQTRDN
-48 FARSARNVDAAVHLD
+48 FARSARNVDAAVHTA
-63 ENNRERQDTGIPADL
+63 ENSPNREDGIPADFL
-78 LGKIRSTQGVEGAD
+78 QKIRDTPGVEGAD
-92 SREFGSAALLGGDGK
+92 SREFGSAALLSGEGK

-116 PTTEKLRDFNLQ
+116 PTTEKLRDFNLK
-128 DGRFPGKAD
+128 DGKFPVRAD
-137 EIAVDTKTAQIAK
+137 EAAVDVKTAQIAK
-150 LKVGDKLTL
+150 LKVGDKLKL
-159 LDKENAEHAYTIV
+159 LDKDNAEHAFTIV

-180 SISMSGSDHVI
+180 SISMSGSDHVV
-191 VSPEGIRALI
+191 VSPEGLRTVI

-211 VAGPGVSQQQ
+211 VAKSGVTQQQ
-221 LADRIRAV
+221 LVADITKAI
-229 VGSGYQVQTGE
+229 GPGYQVQTGE
-240 ELTKATLEQV
+240 ELTQATLAQV
-250 GDAAGEIKSFL
+250 GDAAGEIKTFL

-297 GAERGQVFRSVLAE
+297 GANRSQVFRSVLAE
-311 AVFMG
+311 ALFMG
-316 LAASVLGILGGFGV
+316 LAASVLGLLGGIGV
-330 SAGLQMLVGSVGGPD
+330 SAGLQAFISTVGGPA
-345 GGGDVEIR
+345 GGDDAPIR
-353 LPLTWTT
+353 LPISWVT
-360 IVAGFGV
+360 IAAGFGV

-398 HDDVA
+398 SDDVA
-403 RTGKVRIVVAALI
+403 RTGKVRIIVATLV
-416 ALAGVAAVVLGM
+416 ALAGGVAVYFGLQ
-428 KQEEEAALF
+428 QEKEEPAMF
-437 ITGGGT
+437 ITGAAT

-497 GVTVVAM
+497 GVTIVAM
-504 VTVVAGS
+504 VAVVAGS
-511 ARETMNQKVDDR
+511 GRATMNEQVDKR
-523 FPADYEVS
+523 FPSDYAVK
-531 SNVYSQPLTQKFA
+531 SNVYSQPLSQKFT
-544 DELAKVHN
+544 DELAKVKN
-552 VAKIAPELSASTE
+552 VAQIAPELRAFGE
-565 SPQLRLRYA
+565 SPKLEYA
-574 YVTGYPSDAIGSLI
+574 DVTGYPTEALGSLV
-588 RAETTTG
+588 RPDLAAGTLTG
-595 PLTALKDDEIAMR
+595 LKDGEIAMR
-608 EKEAKESGLSVGS
+608 EKEAKAAGVAIGSTVPISGKDLRV
-621 SLELGGKTFK
+621 
-631 VAALIKDNTYGT
+631 VALIKDNSYGT
-643 GIVTLPAATALS
+643 GIVTLKTAESLL
-655 REAPKGYEKLL
+655 EEPVKGYQNVL
-666 VKLAPGTDIATA
+666 VKLAPGTDITQA
-678 RTDLERVISTSPVAV
+678 RADLERFIATSPVAV
-693 LNSAAETKAEL
+693 LDSAAETKAEL
-704 NAQLDQILLFIW
+704 NAQIDQILLFIW
-716 ALVGLALVIAL
+716 ALVGLALIIAL

-790 ALSNPELK
+790 AISNSEFTI
-798 VSFSVPFA
+798 SFSIPFG
-806 QIGVMLGLAVIAAV
+806 QIGVMLGLAVVAAV
-820 AAAAL
+820 VAAAL

>member
-33 TLVLGDAVEAQTRDN
+33 TLVLGDAVEEQTRDN
-48 FARSARNVDAAVHLD
+48 FARSARNVDAAVHLS
-63 ENNRERQDTGIPADL
+63 ENSPDRDNGIPVDFL
-78 LGKIRSTQGVEGAD
+78 QKIRAATGVAGAD

-116 PTTEKLRDFNLQ
+116 PTTEALRDFNLR
-128 DGRFPGKAD
+128 DGRFPAKAD
-137 EIAVDTKTAQIAK
+137 EAAVDTKTAQIAK
-150 LKVGDKLTL
+150 LKVGDQVKL
-159 LDKENAEHAYTIV
+159 LDEDNAEHAFTVV
-172 GTYQQGAS
+172 GTYQQGAGS
-180 SISMSGSDHVI
+180 LSMSGSDHVV
-191 VSPEGIRALI
+191 VSPEGLHTVI
-201 PDQRIYEIVA
+201 PKQRVYEIVA
-211 VAGPGVSQQQ
+211 VAKDGVSQQQ
-221 LADRIRAV
+221 LVDTIKGV
-229 VGSGYQVQTGE
+229 VGASYQVQTGE
-240 ELTKATLEQV
+240 QLTQETLKQV
-250 GDAAGEIKSFL
+250 GDAAAEIKTFL

-316 LAASVLGILGGFGV
+316 LAASVLGILGGLGV
-330 SAGLQMLVGSVGGPD
+330 SAGLQALVGTVGGPS
-345 GGGDVEIR
+345 GDDVAIR
-353 LPLTWTT
+353 LPISWVT
-360 IVAGFGV
+360 IAAGFGV

-381 RATRVA
+381 RATKVA

-403 RTGKVRIVVAALI
+403 RTGKVRIVLAALI
-416 ALAGVAAVVLGM
+416 ALAGGVAVYFGLR
-428 KQEEEAALF
+428 QEEEELAMF
-437 ITGGGT
+437 ITGGAT

-457 VPLVNRLFG
+457 VGPVNRLFG
-466 KALRGVPA
+466 KVLRGVPA

-497 GVTVVAM
+497 GVTIVAM

-511 ARETMNQKVDDR
+511 GRETMSKKVDER
-523 FPADYEVS
+523 FPSDYEVS
-531 SNVYSQPLTQKFA
+531 SSVYSQPLTSKFA
-544 DELAKVHN
+544 DELAKVRN
-552 VAKIAPELSASTE
+552 VAQVAPQLTASTE
-565 SPQLRLRYA
+565 SPQLPYA
-574 YVTGYPSDAIGSLI
+574 YVTGYPADAIGSLV

-595 PLTALKDDEIAMR
+595 PLTPLKDGEIAMR
-608 EKEAKESGLSVGS
+608 EKEAKEAGLSIGS
-621 SLELGGKTFK
+621 SLKLGGKDFT
-631 VAALIKDNTYGT
+631 VVSLLKDNSYGT
-643 GIVTLPAATALS
+643 GIVTLPSATALLP
-655 REAPKGYEKLL
+655 EAPKGYEKLL
-666 VKLAPGTDIATA
+666 VKLAPGTDVATA
-678 RTDLERVISTSPVAV
+678 RADLERVIATSPVAV

-704 NAQLDQILLFIW
+704 NGQIDQILLFIW

-767 LMALIGAVVGVLLGA
+767 LMALIGAVVGVVLGA
-782 GFGWLLVE
+782 GFGWLLVQ
-790 ALSNPELK
+790 AISNSELQI
-798 VSFSVPFA
+798 SFSVPYG
-806 QIGVMLGLAVIAAV
+806 QIGIMLGLAVVAAV
-820 AAAAL
+820 VAAAL
-825 PARRAARNS
+825 PARRAAKSS

>member
-33 TLVLGDAVEAQTRDN
+33 TLVLGDAVGEQTRDN
-48 FARSARNVDAAVHLD
+48 FARGARNVDAAVHMG
-63 ENNRERQDTGIPADL
+63 ENSPNREDGIPAGFL
-78 LGKIRSTQGVEGAD
+78 QKIRDTPGVEGAD
-92 SREFGSAALLGGDGK
+92 SREFGSAALLSGEGK
-107 ARNALVQPL
+107 ARSALVQPL
-116 PTTEKLRDFNLQ
+116 PTTEKLRDFNLK
-128 DGRFPGKAD
+128 DGKFPAKAD
-137 EIAVDTKTAQIAK
+137 EAAIDVKTAQVAK
-150 LKVGDKLTL
+150 LKVGDKLKL
-159 LDKENAEHAYTIV
+159 LDESNVEHPFTIV

-180 SISMSGSDHVI
+180 SISMSGSDHVV
-191 VSPEGIRALI
+191 VSPEGLRTVI
-201 PDQRIYEIVA
+201 PEQRIYEIVA
-211 VAGPGVSQQQ
+211 VAKSGVSQQQ
-221 LADRIRAV
+221 LVADITKAI
-229 VGSGYQVQTGE
+229 GAGYEVQTGE
-240 ELTKATLEQV
+240 QLTQATLAQV
-250 GDAAGEIKSFL
+250 GDAASEIKTFL

-297 GAERGQVFRSVLAE
+297 GANRSQVFRSVLAE
-311 AVFMG
+311 ALFMG
-316 LAASVLGILGGFGV
+316 LTASVLGLLGGVGV
-330 SAGLQMLVGSVGGPD
+330 SAGLQAFISTVGG
-345 GGGDVEIR
+345 GGPGGEDAPIR
-353 LPLTWTT
+353 LPISWVT
-360 IVAGFGV
+360 IAAGFGV

-381 RATRVA
+381 RATKVA

-398 HDDVA
+398 SDDVA

-416 ALAGVAAVVLGM
+416 ALAGGVAVYFGLQ
-428 KQEEEAALF
+428 QEKEEPAMF
-437 ITGGGT
+437 ITGGAT

-457 VPLVNRLFG
+457 VPVVNRLFG

-497 GVTVVAM
+497 GVTIVAM

-511 ARETMNQKVDDR
+511 GRATMNEQVDKR
-523 FPADYEVS
+523 FPSDYAVK
-531 SNVYSQPLTQKFA
+531 SNVYSQPLTQKFT
-544 DELAKVHN
+544 DDLAKVRN
-552 VAKIAPELSASTE
+552 VAQVAPELRAYGE
-565 SPQLRLRYA
+565 SPKLEYA
-574 YVTGYPSDAIGSLI
+574 DVTGYPAEALGSLV
-588 RAETTTG
+588 RPDLAAGTLAGLEDG
-595 PLTALKDDEIAMR
+595 EIAMR
-608 EKEAKESGLSVGS
+608 EKEAKVAGVAIGSTVPISGKDL
-621 SLELGGKTFK
+621 K
-631 VAALIKDNTYGT
+631 VVALIKDNSYGT
-643 GIVTLPAATALS
+643 GIVTLKTAESLLK
-655 REAPKGYEKLL
+655 EPVKGYQNVL
-666 VKLAPGTDIATA
+666 VKLAPGTDITQA
-678 RTDLERVISTSPVAV
+678 RADLERFIATSPVAV
-693 LNSAAETKAEL
+693 LDSAAETKAEL
-704 NAQLDQILLFIW
+704 NSQIDQILMFIW
-716 ALVGLALVIAL
+716 ALVGLALIIAL

-790 ALSNPELK
+790 AISNSEFTI
-798 VSFSVPFA
+798 SFSIPFG
-806 QIGVMLGLAVIAAV
+806 QIGIMLGLAVVAAV
-820 AAAAL
+820 IAAAL

>member
-48 FARSARNVDAAVHLD
+48 FARSARNVDAAVHLS
-63 ENNRERQDTGIPADL
+63 ENSPDRDNGIPAEFVQ
-78 LGKIRSTQGVEGAD
+78 KIRSTRGVAGAD
-92 SREFGSAALLGGDGK
+92 AREFGSAALLGSDGK
-107 ARNALVQPL
+107 ARNAMVQPL
-116 PTTEKLRDFNLQ
+116 PTTEKLRDFNLK
-128 DGRFPGKAD
+128 DGKFPVKAD
-137 EIAVDTKTAQIAK
+137 EAAIDVKTAQVAK
-150 LKVGDKLTL
+150 IKVGDRLKL
-159 LDKENAEHAYTIV
+159 LDEENAERAFTVV
-172 GTYQQGAS
+172 GTYQQGTS
-180 SISMSGSDHVI
+180 KISTSGIDHVV
-191 VSPEGIRALI
+191 VSPEGLRTVI
-201 PDQRIYEIVA
+201 PKQHVYEIVA
-211 VAGPGVSQQQ
+211 VAQDGVSQQQ
-221 LADRIRAV
+221 LVDNIKAAI
-229 VGSGYQVQTGE
+229 GTGYAVQTGE
-240 ELTKATLEQV
+240 QLTQETLAQV
-250 GDAAGEIKSFL
+250 GDAAGEIRTFL

-269 VVAGMVIY
+269 IVAGLVIY

-297 GAERGQVFRSVLAE
+297 GADRGQVFRSVLAE

-316 LAASVLGILGGFGV
+316 LAASVLGILGGLGV
-330 SAGLQMLVGSVGGPD
+330 SAGLQGLISTVGGPSGD
-345 GGGDVEIR
+345 DVEIR
-353 LPLTWTT
+353 LPISWVT
-360 IVAGFGV
+360 IAAGFGV

-381 RATRVA
+381 RATKVA

-398 HDDVA
+398 QDDVA
-403 RTGKVRIVVAALI
+403 RTGKVRIVLATLI
-416 ALAGVAAVVLGM
+416 ALVGGAAGYFGLQ
-428 KQEEEAALF
+428 QEKEEPALF
-437 ITGGGT
+437 ITGGAT

-449 VLLLGPLY
+449 VLFLGPLY
-457 VPLVNRLFG
+457 VGPINRLFG

-474 KLASANAGRNPKRTA
+474 RLASANAGRNPKRTA

-497 GVTVVAM
+497 GVTIVAM

-511 ARETMNQKVDDR
+511 GRETMNQQVDKR
-523 FPADYEVS
+523 FPADYEIT
-531 SNVYSQPLTQKFA
+531 SNVYSQPLTQKLA
-544 DELAKVHN
+544 DEIAKVDD

-565 SPQLRLRYA
+565 SPQLEYA
-574 YVTGYPSDAIGSLI
+574 YVTGYPADAIGSLV

-595 PLTALKDDEIAMR
+595 PLGAVKDGEIAMR
-608 EKEAKESGLSVGS
+608 EKDAKKAGLSVGS
-621 SLELGGKTFK
+621 TVQLGGKDFK
-631 VAALIKDNTYGT
+631 VVSLLKDDGFGT
-643 GIVTLPAATALS
+643 GIVTLGSAQGLAVDG
-655 REAPKGYEKLL
+655 PKGYQKLL
-666 VKLAPGTDIATA
+666 VKLAPGTDITA
-678 RTDLERVISTSPVAV
+678 ARANLERAIASSPVAV

-704 NAQLDQILLFIW
+704 NAQIDQVLLFIW

-767 LMALIGAVVGVLLGA
+767 LMALIGAVVGVVLGA

-790 ALSNPELK
+790 AISNAEFRI
-798 VSFSVPFA
+798 SFSVPFG
-806 QIGVMLGLAVIAAV
+806 QIGIMLGLAVVAAV
-820 AAAAL
+820 LAAAL

>member
-33 TLVLGDAVEAQTRDN
+33 TLVLSDAVEAQTRDN
-48 FARSARNVDAAVHLD
+48 FARGARNVDAAVHMT
-63 ENNRERQDTGIPADL
+63 ENSPDRDNGIPADFV
-78 LGKIRSTQGVEGAD
+78 GKIRAAQGVAGAD
-92 SREFGSAALLGGDGK
+92 AREFGSAALLGSDNK

-116 PTTEKLRDFNLQ
+116 PTTEKLRDFNLK
-128 DGRFPGKAD
+128 DGKFPVKAD
-137 EIAVDTKTAQIAK
+137 EAAVDTKTAQVAK
-150 LKVGDKLTL
+150 LKVGDELKL
-159 LDKENAEHAYTIV
+159 LDEDNAEHSFTIV

-180 SISMSGSDHVI
+180 SISMSGSDHVV
-191 VSPEGIRALI
+191 VSPEGLRTVI
-201 PDQRIYEIVA
+201 PKQHVYEIVA
-211 VAGPGVSQQQ
+211 VAKDGVSQQQ
-221 LADRIRAV
+221 LVDDITKAI
-229 VGSGYQVQTGE
+229 GPGYQVQTGE
-240 ELTKATLEQV
+240 QLTKAALEQV
-250 GDAAGEIKSFL
+250 GDAAGEIRSVL

-316 LAASVLGILGGFGV
+316 LAASVLGILGGLGV
-330 SAGLQMLVGSVGGPD
+330 SAGLQAFIGSVGGPS
-345 GGGDVEIR
+345 GDDFPIR
-353 LPLTWTT
+353 LPITWTT
-360 IVAGFGV
+360 IAAGFAV

-381 RATRVA
+381 RATKVA

-398 HDDVA
+398 QDDVA
-403 RTGKVRIVVAALI
+403 RTGKVRIVLAALI
-416 ALAGVAAVVLGM
+416 ALAGGAAVYLGLQ
-428 KQEEEAALF
+428 QEKEEAAMF

-497 GVTVVAM
+497 GVTIVAM

-511 ARETMNQKVDDR
+511 GRETMAKKVDER
-523 FPADYEVS
+523 FPADYEVT
-531 SNVYSQPLTQKFA
+531 SNVYSQPLSQKFA
-544 DELAKVHN
+544 DELTKVRN
-552 VAKIAPELSASTE
+552 VEKIAPELQVYGE
-565 SPQLRLRYA
+565 SDKLKYGD
-574 YVTGYPSDAIGSLI
+574 VTGYPSDAIGTLV
-588 RAETTTG
+588 RPQLAAGT
-595 PLTALKDDEIAMR
+595 LTALKDDEIALR
-608 EKEAKESGLSVGS
+608 EREAKDVGLSIGS
-621 SLELGGKTFK
+621 SVKIGAKTFK
-631 VAALIKDNTYGT
+631 VVALIKDNAYGA
-643 GIVTLPAATALS
+643 GIVTLPAAQAVM
-655 REAPKGYEKLL
+655 EDAPKGYQKLL
-666 VKLAPGTDIATA
+666 VKLAPGTDITVA
-678 RTDLERVISTSPVAV
+678 RADLERAIASSPVAV

-704 NAQLDQILLFIW
+704 NAQIDQILLFIW

-767 LMALIGAVVGVLLGA
+767 LMALIGAVVGVVLGA

-790 ALSNPELK
+790 ALSSPELQI
-798 VSFSVPFA
+798 SYSIPFG
-806 QIGVMLGLAVIAAV
+806 QIGVMLGLAVVAAV
-820 AAAAL
+820 IAAAL

>member
-1 MLKTILAGL
+1 MWKTILAGL

-48 FARSARNVDAAVHLD
+48 FARSARNVDAAVHTT
-63 ENNRERQDTGIPADL
+63 ENSPNVEKGIPADFL
-78 LGKIRSTQGVEGAD
+78 QKIRTAPGVEGAD
-92 SREFGSAALLGGDGK
+92 SREYGSAALLSGEGK

-116 PTTEKLRDFNLQ
+116 PTTEKLRDLDVK
-128 DGRFPGKAD
+128 DGRFPTKAD
-137 EIAVDTKTAQIAK
+137 EAAIDVKTAQVAK
-150 LKVGDKLTL
+150 LKVGDKLKM
-159 LDKENAEHAYTIV
+159 LDKDNAEHAFTIV

-180 SISMSGSDHVI
+180 SISMSGSDHVV
-191 VSPEGIRALI
+191 VSPDGLRTLI

-211 VAGPGVSQQQ
+211 VAKSGVTQQQ
-221 LADRIRAV
+221 LVDNITKAI
-229 VGSGYQVQTGE
+229 GPGYEVQTGE
-240 ELTKATLEQV
+240 QLTQATLAQV
-250 GDAAGEIKSFL
+250 GDAAGEIKTFL

-316 LAASVLGILGGFGV
+316 FAASVLGILGGLGV
-330 SAGLQMLVGSVGGPD
+330 SAGLQAVIGSFGGPT
-345 GGGDVEIR
+345 GGETEIR
-353 LPLTWTT
+353 LPITWVT

-381 RATRVA
+381 RATKVA

-398 HDDVA
+398 SDDVA
-403 RTGKVRIVVAALI
+403 RTGKIRIA
-416 ALAGVAAVVLGM
+416 VAAVIALLGGAGVYFGLQ
-428 KQEEEAALF
+428 QEKEEPAMF
-437 ITGGGT
+437 ITGGAV

-466 KALRGVPA
+466 KVLRGVPA

-497 GVTVVAM
+497 GVTIVAM

-511 ARETMNQKVDDR
+511 GRETMSKKVDER
-523 FPADYEVS
+523 FPTDYTVK
-531 SNVYSQPLTQKFA
+531 SNVYSQPLPKSFVG
-544 DELAKVHN
+544 ELAKVRN
-552 VAKIAPELSASTE
+552 VEKVAPQLSAYGE
-565 SPQLRLRYA
+565 SPKLQYA
-574 YVTGYPSDAIGSLI
+574 DVTGYPSDAIGSLV
-588 RAETTTG
+588 RPQTSEGSLTG
-595 PLTALKDDEIAMR
+595 MKDNEIAMR
-608 EKEAKESGLSVGS
+608 DKEAKEAGLAVGS
-621 SLELGGKTFK
+621 VIPISGKDLK
-631 VAALIKDNTYGT
+631 VVALIKDNSYGT
-643 GIVTLPAATALS
+643 GIVTLATAESLLK
-655 REAPKGYEKLL
+655 EPAKGYQNMLI
-666 VKLAPGTDIATA
+666 KLAPGTDITQA
-678 RTDLERVISTSPVAV
+678 RADLERVIATSPVAV
-693 LNSAAETKAEL
+693 LNSAAEMKAEL
-704 NAQLDQILLFIW
+704 NGQIDQILLFIW
-716 ALVGLALVIAL
+716 ALVGLALIIAL

-790 ALSNPELK
+790 AISNPEFQI
-798 VSFSVPFA
+798 SFSIPFG
-806 QIGVMLGLAVIAAV
+806 QIGIMLGLAVVAAIV
-820 AAAAL
+820 AAAL

>member
-1 MLKTILAGL
+1 MWKTILAGL

-33 TLVLGDAVEAQTRDN
+33 TLVLGDAVGEQTRDN
-48 FARSARNVDAAVHLD
+48 FARSARNVDAAVHLAD
-63 ENNRERQDTGIPADL
+63 NAPDREKGIPADFL
-78 LGKIRSTQGVEGAD
+78 QKIRGTSGVEGAD
-92 SREFGSAALLGGDGK
+92 SREFGSAALIGGDGK
-107 ARNALVQPL
+107 AKQALVQPL
-116 PTTEKLRDFNLQ
+116 PTTEKLRDFNLKE
-128 DGRFPGKAD
+128 GRFPAKAD

-150 LKVGDKLTL
+150 LKVGDTLKLL
-159 LDKENAEHAYTIV
+159 GEGEAENSFTIV
-172 GTYQQGAS
+172 GSYQQGAS
-180 SISMSGSDHVI
+180 SLSMSGSDHLI
-191 VSPEGIRALI
+191 VSPEGMRTLV
-201 PDQRIYEIVA
+201 PEQRIYEIVA
-211 VAGPGVSQQQ
+211 VAKSGVSQQQ
-221 LADRIRAV
+221 LVDDITKAI
-229 VGSGYQVQTGE
+229 GPGYQVQTGE
-240 ELTKATLEQV
+240 ELTKATLAQV
-250 GDAAGEIKSFL
+250 GDAASEIKTFL

-269 VVAGMVIY
+269 IVAGMVIY

-316 LAASVLGILGGFGV
+316 LAASVLGFLGGLGV
-330 SAGLQMLVGSVGGPD
+330 SAGLQAVISNFGGPS
-345 GGGDVEIR
+345 GGESEIR
-353 LPLTWTT
+353 LPISWVT
-360 IVAGFGV
+360 IVAAFGV

-381 RATRVA
+381 RATQVA

-398 HDDVA
+398 SDDVA
-403 RTGKVRIVVAALI
+403 RTGKIRIVVATVI
-416 ALAGVAAVVLGM
+416 ALLGGAGVYFGLQQQ
-428 KQEEEAALF
+428 KEEPALF
-437 ITGGGT
+437 ITGGAT

-497 GVTVVAM
+497 GVTIVAM

-511 ARETMNQKVDDR
+511 GRETMIKKVDER
-523 FPADYEVS
+523 FPTDYAVKS
-531 SNVYSQPLTQKFA
+531 SVYDQPLTQKFA
-544 DELAKVHN
+544 DELAKVRN
-552 VAKIAPELSASTE
+552 VSMVAPELRAFGE
-565 SPQLRLRYA
+565 SPKLEYA
-574 YVTGYPSDAIGSLI
+574 DVTGYPSEALGSLV
-588 RAETTTG
+588 RPPLSEGTLTG
-595 PLTALKDDEIAMR
+595 LKDGEIVMR
-608 EKEAKESGLSVGS
+608 DKEAQKAGVTVGS
-621 SLELGGKTFK
+621 TVPISGKDFK
-631 VAALIKDNTYGT
+631 VVGLIKDNSYGT
-643 GIVTLPAATALS
+643 GIVTLASAQSILKEPA
-655 REAPKGYEKLL
+655 KGYQNLL
-666 VKLAPGTDIATA
+666 VKLAPGTDIAQA
-678 RTDLERVISTSPVAV
+678 RTDLERVIATSPVAV

-704 NAQLDQILLFIW
+704 NGQIDQILLFIW
-716 ALVGLALVIAL
+716 ALVGLALIIAL

-790 ALSNPELK
+790 AISNPEFPI
-798 VSFSVPFA
+798 SFAIPFG
-806 QIGVMLGLAVIAAV
+806 QIGVMLGLAVVAAII
-820 AAAAL
+820 AAAL

>member
-1 MLKTILAGL
+1 MWKTILAGL
-10 RARTARLVLSSIAI
+10 RARTARLVLSSVAI

-48 FARSARNVDAAVHLD
+48 FARSARNVDAAVHTT
-63 ENNRERQDTGIPADL
+63 ENSPDVEKGIPADFL
-78 LGKIRSTQGVEGAD
+78 QKIRSAPGVEGAD
-92 SREFGSAALLGGDGK
+92 SREYGSAALLSGEGK

-116 PTTEKLRDFNLQ
+116 PTTEKLRDLDVK
-128 DGRFPGKAD
+128 DGRFPAKAD
-137 EIAVDTKTAQIAK
+137 EAAIDVKTAQVAK
-150 LKVGDKLTL
+150 LKVGDRLKL
-159 LDKENAEHAYTIV
+159 LDKDNAEHVFTIV

-180 SISMSGSDHVI
+180 SLSMSGSDHVV
-191 VSPEGIRALI
+191 VSPDGLRALI

-211 VAGPGVSQQQ
+211 VAKPGVTQQQ
-221 LADRIRAV
+221 LVDNITKAI
-229 VGSGYQVQTGE
+229 GPGYQVQTGE
-240 ELTKATLEQV
+240 QLTQATLEQV
-250 GDAAGEIKSFL
+250 GDAAGEIRTFL

-316 LAASVLGILGGFGV
+316 LAASVLGILGGLGV
-330 SAGLQMLVGSVGGPD
+330 SAGLQSVIGSFGGPS
-345 GGGDVEIR
+345 GGDTPIR
-353 LPLTWTT
+353 LPITWVT
-360 IVAGFGV
+360 IAAGFGV

-381 RATRVA
+381 RATKVA

-398 HDDVA
+398 SDDVA
-403 RTGKVRIVVAALI
+403 RTGKIRIAVAALI
-416 ALAGVAAVVLGM
+416 ALLGGAGVYFGLQ
-428 KQEEEAALF
+428 QEKEEPAMF
-437 ITGGGT
+437 ITGGAV

-497 GVTVVAM
+497 GVTIVAM

-511 ARETMNQKVDDR
+511 GRETMSKKVDER
-523 FPADYEVS
+523 FPTDYTVK
-531 SNVYSQPLTQKFA
+531 SNVYSQPLPKSFV
-544 DELAKVHN
+544 DELAKVRN
-552 VAKIAPELSASTE
+552 VEKVAPQLTAYGE
-565 SPQLRLRYA
+565 SPKLQYA
-574 YVTGYPSDAIGSLI
+574 DVTGYPSDAIGSLV
-588 RAETTTG
+588 RPQTSEGSLTG
-595 PLTALKDDEIAMR
+595 MKDNEIAMR
-608 EKEAKESGLSVGS
+608 DKEAKEAGLAVGS
-621 SLELGGKTFK
+621 VIPISGKDIK
-631 VAALIKDNTYGT
+631 VVALIKDNSYGT
-643 GIVTLPAATALS
+643 GIVTLATAESLLKEPS
-655 REAPKGYEKLL
+655 KGYQNMLI
-666 VKLAPGTDIATA
+666 KLAPGTDITQA
-678 RTDLERVISTSPVAV
+678 RADLERVIATSPVAV
-693 LNSAAETKAEL
+693 LNSAAEMKAEL
-704 NAQLDQILLFIW
+704 NGQLDQILLFIW
-716 ALVGLALVIAL
+716 ALVGLALIIAL

-790 ALSNPELK
+790 AISNPEFQI
-798 VSFSVPFA
+798 SFSIPFG

-820 AAAAL
+820 IAAAL
-825 PARRAARNS
+825 PARRAAKNS

>member
-33 TLVLGDAVEAQTRDN
+33 TLVLGDAVGEQTRDN
-48 FARSARNVDAAVHLD
+48 FARSARNVDAAVHMG
-63 ENNRERQDTGIPADL
+63 ENSPNREDGIPADFL
-78 LGKIRSTQGVEGAD
+78 QKIRNTPGVEGAD
-92 SREFGSAALLGGDGK
+92 SREFGSAALLSGEGK
-107 ARNALVQPL
+107 ARSALVQPL
-116 PTTEKLRDFNLQ
+116 PTTEKLRDFNLK
-128 DGRFPGKAD
+128 DGKFPVKAD
-137 EIAVDTKTAQIAK
+137 EAAIDTKTAQVAK
-150 LKVGDKLTL
+150 LKVGDKLKL
-159 LDKENAEHAYTIV
+159 LDEENAEHAFTIV

-180 SISMSGSDHVI
+180 SISMSGSDHVL
-191 VSPEGIRALI
+191 VSPEGLRTVI

-211 VAGPGVSQQQ
+211 VAKSGVSQQQ
-221 LADRIRAV
+221 LVADITKAI
-229 VGSGYQVQTGE
+229 GAGYEVQTGE
-240 ELTKATLEQV
+240 QLTQATLAQV
-250 GDAAGEIKSFL
+250 GDAASEIKTFL

-297 GAERGQVFRSVLAE
+297 GANRSQVFRSVLAE
-311 AVFMG
+311 ALFMG
-316 LAASVLGILGGFGV
+316 LAASVLGLLGGLGV
-330 SAGLQMLVGSVGGPD
+330 SAGLQAFISTVGG
-345 GGGDVEIR
+345 GGPGGEDAPIR
-353 LPLTWTT
+353 LPISWVT
-360 IVAGFGV
+360 IAAGFGV

-381 RATRVA
+381 RATKVA

-398 HDDVA
+398 SDDVA
-403 RTGKVRIVVAALI
+403 RTGKVRIVVATLI
-416 ALAGVAAVVLGM
+416 ALIGGAAVYFGLQ
-428 KQEEEAALF
+428 QEKEEPAMF
-437 ITGGGT
+437 ITGGAT

-497 GVTVVAM
+497 GVTIVAM

-511 ARETMNQKVDDR
+511 GRATMNEQVDKR
-523 FPADYEVS
+523 FPADYAVK

-544 DELAKVHN
+544 DELAKVRN
-552 VAKIAPELSASTE
+552 VAQVAPELRAYGE
-565 SPQLRLRYA
+565 SPKLQYA
-574 YVTGYPSDAIGSLI
+574 DVTGYPADAIGSLV
-588 RAETTTG
+588 RPDLAGGTLTG
-595 PLTALKDDEIAMR
+595 IKDGELAMR
-608 EKEAKESGLSVGS
+608 EKEAKDAGVTVGS
-621 SLELGGKTFK
+621 TVPISGKDLK
-631 VAALIKDNTYGT
+631 VVALIKDNSYGT
-643 GIVTLPAATALS
+643 GIVTLKTAESLLK
-655 REAPKGYEKLL
+655 EPVKGYQNVL
-666 VKLAPGTDIATA
+666 VKLAPGTDITVA
-678 RTDLERVISTSPVAV
+678 RADLERFIATSPVAV
-693 LNSAAETKAEL
+693 LDSAAETKAEL
-704 NAQLDQILLFIW
+704 NGQIDQILMFIW
-716 ALVGLALVIAL
+716 ALVGLALIIAL

-790 ALSNPELK
+790 AISNSEFRI
-798 VSFSVPFA
+798 SFSIPFG
-806 QIGVMLGLAVIAAV
+806 QIGIMLGLAVVAAV
-820 AAAAL
+820 IAAAL

>member
-33 TLVLGDAVEAQTRDN
+33 TLVLGDAVGEQTRDN
-48 FARSARNVDAAVHLD
+48 FARSARNVDAAVHTT
-63 ENNRERQDTGIPADL
+63 ENSPNREDGIPAGFL
-78 LGKIRSTQGVEGAD
+78 QKIRSTPGVEGAD
-92 SREFGSAALLGGDGK
+92 SREFGSAALLSGEGK

-116 PTTEKLRDFNLQ
+116 PTTEKLRDFNLK
-128 DGRFPGKAD
+128 DGRYPAKAD
-137 EIAVDTKTAQIAK
+137 EAAVDTKTAQVAK
-150 LKVGDKLTL
+150 LKVGDKLKL
-159 LDKENAEHAYTIV
+159 LDQDNTEHAYTIV

-180 SISMSGSDHVI
+180 SISMSGSDHV
-191 VSPEGIRALI
+191 VLSPDGLRALI
-201 PDQRIYEIVA
+201 PDQKIYEIVA
-211 VAGPGVSQQQ
+211 VAKSGVTQQQ
-221 LADRIRAV
+221 LVDNITKAIGA
-229 VGSGYQVQTGE
+229 GYQVQTGE
-240 ELTKATLEQV
+240 QLTEATLAQV
-250 GDAAGEIKSFL
+250 GDAATEIKTFL

-316 LAASVLGILGGFGV
+316 LAASVLGLLGGIGV
-330 SAGLQMLVGSVGGPD
+330 SALLQTFISTVGGP
-345 GGGDVEIR
+345 GGEDAPIR
-353 LPLTWTT
+353 LPISWVT

-398 HDDVA
+398 SDDVA
-403 RTGKVRIVVAALI
+403 RTGKVRIVAATLI
-416 ALAGVAAVVLGM
+416 ALLGAAGVYFGLR
-428 KQEEEAALF
+428 QEKEEPALF
-437 ITGGGT
+437 ITGGAT
-443 MVLLLA
+443 MVLLFA

-497 GVTVVAM
+497 GVTIVAM

-511 ARETMNQKVDDR
+511 GRATMNEKVDAR
-523 FPADYEVS
+523 FPADYEVT
-531 SNVYSQPLTQKFA
+531 SNVYSQPLQKKFV
-544 DELAKVHN
+544 DELSKVNN
-552 VAKIAPELSASTE
+552 VEKVAPELTAYGE
-565 SPQLRLRYA
+565 SPKLQYA
-574 YVTGYPSDAIGSLI
+574 DVIGYPSDAIGTLV
-588 RAETTTG
+588 RPEVAAGTLTG
-595 PLTALKDDEIAMR
+595 LKDNELAMR
-608 EKEAKESGLSVGS
+608 EKEAKEAGLTVGS
-621 SLELGGKTFK
+621 TVPISGKDIK
-631 VAALIKDNTYGT
+631 VVALIKDNSYGT
-643 GIVTLPAATALS
+643 GIVTLATAESLLKEPS
-655 REAPKGYEKLL
+655 KGYQKML
-666 VKLAPGTDIATA
+666 VKLAPGTDITVA
-678 RTDLERVISTSPVAV
+678 RADLERVIATSPVAV

-704 NAQLDQILLFIW
+704 NAQIDQILLFIW
-716 ALVGLALVIAL
+716 ALVGLALIIAL

-790 ALSNPELK
+790 AISNSEFQI
-798 VSFSVPFA
+798 SFSIPFG
-806 QIGVMLGLAVIAAV
+806 QIGVMLGLAVVAAV
-820 AAAAL
+820 IAAAL

>member
-33 TLVLGDAVEAQTRDN
+33 TLVLGDAVGEQTRDN
-48 FARSARNVDAAVHLD
+48 FARSARNVDAAVHMG
-63 ENNRERQDTGIPADL
+63 ENSPDRENGIPADFL
-78 LGKIRSTQGVEGAD
+78 QKVRNTPGVEGAD
-92 SREFGSAALLGGDGK
+92 SREFGSAALLSGEGK
-107 ARNALVQPL
+107 ARSALVQPL
-116 PTTEKLRDFNLQ
+116 PTTEKLRDFNLK
-128 DGRFPGKAD
+128 DGKFPVKAD
-137 EIAVDTKTAQIAK
+137 EAAIDTKTAQVAK
-150 LKVGDKLTL
+150 LKVGDKLKL
-159 LDKENAEHAYTIV
+159 LDEENAEHAFTIV

-180 SISMSGSDHVI
+180 SISMSGSDHVL
-191 VSPEGIRALI
+191 VSPEGLRTVI

-211 VAGPGVSQQQ
+211 VAKSGVSQQQ
-221 LADRIRAV
+221 LVADITKAI
-229 VGSGYQVQTGE
+229 GAGYEVQTGE
-240 ELTKATLEQV
+240 QLTQATLAQV
-250 GDAAGEIKSFL
+250 GDAASEIKTFL

-297 GAERGQVFRSVLAE
+297 GANRSQVFRSVLAE
-311 AVFMG
+311 ALFMG
-316 LAASVLGILGGFGV
+316 LAASVLGLLGGLGV
-330 SAGLQMLVGSVGGPD
+330 SAGLQAFISTVGG
-345 GGGDVEIR
+345 GGPGGEDAPIR
-353 LPLTWTT
+353 LPISWVT
-360 IVAGFGV
+360 IAAGFGV

-381 RATRVA
+381 RATKVA

-398 HDDVA
+398 SDDVA
-403 RTGKVRIVVAALI
+403 RTGKVRIVAATLI
-416 ALAGVAAVVLGM
+416 ALVGGAAVYFGLQ
-428 KQEEEAALF
+428 QEKEEPAMF
-437 ITGGGT
+437 ITGGAT

-497 GVTVVAM
+497 GVTIVAM

-511 ARETMNQKVDDR
+511 GRATMNEQVDKR
-523 FPADYEVS
+523 FPADYAVK

-544 DELAKVHN
+544 DELAKVRN
-552 VAKIAPELSASTE
+552 VAQVAPELRAYGE
-565 SPQLRLRYA
+565 SPKLQYA
-574 YVTGYPSDAIGSLI
+574 DVTGYPSDAIGSLV
-588 RAETTTG
+588 RPDLAGGTLAG
-595 PLTALKDDEIAMR
+595 LKDGELAMR
-608 EKEAKESGLSVGS
+608 EKEAKDAGVTVGS
-621 SLELGGKTFK
+621 TVPISGKDLK
-631 VAALIKDNTYGT
+631 VVALIKDNSYGT
-643 GIVTLPAATALS
+643 GIVTLKTAESLLK
-655 REAPKGYEKLL
+655 EPVKGYQNVL
-666 VKLAPGTDIATA
+666 VKLAPGTDITVA
-678 RTDLERVISTSPVAV
+678 RADLERFIATSPVAV
-693 LNSAAETKAEL
+693 LDSAAETKAEL
-704 NAQLDQILLFIW
+704 NGQIDQILMFIW
-716 ALVGLALVIAL
+716 ALVGLALIIAL

-790 ALSNPELK
+790 AISNSEFRI
-798 VSFSVPFA
+798 SFSIPFG
-806 QIGVMLGLAVIAAV
+806 QIGIMLGLAVVAAV
-820 AAAAL
+820 IAAAL

>member
-33 TLVLGDAVEAQTRDN
+33 TLVLGDAVGEQTRDN
-48 FARSARNVDAAVHLD
+48 FARSARNVDAAVHMD
-63 ENNRERQDTGIPADL
+63 ENNRQENGIPADVL
-78 LGKIRSTQGVEGAD
+78 QKVRATQGVAGAD
-92 SREFGSAALLGGDGK
+92 SREFGNAALLGGDGK

-116 PTTEKLRDFNLQ
+116 PTTEKLRDFNLKE
-128 DGRFPGKAD
+128 GKFPAKAD
-137 EIAVDTKTAQIAK
+137 EAAIDVKTAQIAK
-150 LKVGDKLTL
+150 LKVGDKLKM
-159 LDKENAEHAYTIV
+159 LDKDNVEHSFSIV

-180 SISMSGSDHVI
+180 SLSMSGSDHVV
-191 VSPEGIRALI
+191 VSPEGLRTLV

-211 VAGPGVSQQQ
+211 VAKDGVSQQQ
-221 LADRIRAV
+221 LADNINKAI
-229 VGSGYQVQTGE
+229 GSGYKVQTGE
-240 ELTKATLEQV
+240 QLTQETLAQV
-250 GDAAGEIKSFL
+250 GDAASEIKTFL

-269 VVAGMVIY
+269 IVAGMVIY

-311 AVFMG
+311 ALFMG
-316 LAASVLGILGGFGV
+316 LAASVLGLLGGIGV
-330 SAGLQMLVGSVGGPD
+330 SAGLQALISTVGGP
-345 GGGDVEIR
+345 GGEDAPIR
-353 LPLTWTT
+353 LPISWVT

-367 GVVVTVLSAVLPAR
+367 GVIVTVLSAVLPAR
-381 RATRVA
+381 RATKVA

-398 HDDVA
+398 SDDVA
-403 RTGKVRIVVAALI
+403 RTGKVRIVVATLI
-416 ALAGVAAVVLGM
+416 ALIGGAGVYFGLQ
-428 KQEEEAALF
+428 QEKEEPALF
-437 ITGGGT
+437 ITGGAT
-443 MVLLLA
+443 MVLLFA

-466 KALRGVPA
+466 TALRGVPA

-497 GVTVVAM
+497 GVTIVAM

-511 ARETMNQKVDDR
+511 GRETMNQQVDKR

-531 SNVYSQPLTQKFA
+531 SNVWNQPLTQKFA
-544 DELAKVHN
+544 DELAKVKN
-552 VAKIAPELSASTE
+552 VAQIAPELSAYGE
-565 SPQLRLRYA
+565 SDKLKYGD
-574 YVTGYPSDAIGSLI
+574 VTGFPSDAIGSLV
-588 RAETTTG
+588 RPELAGGTLTG
-595 PLTALKDDEIAMR
+595 LKDNEIVLR
-608 EKEAKESGLSVGS
+608 EKDAKESGLAIGQLVKIADK
-621 SLELGGKTFK
+621 EFK
-631 VAALIKDNTYGT
+631 VVALIKDNSYGS
-643 GIVTLPAATALS
+643 GIVTLPAAQSILKDN
-655 REAPKGYEKLL
+655 APKGYQKLL
-666 VKLAPGTDIATA
+666 VKLAPGTDITVA
-678 RTDLERVISTSPVAV
+678 RADLERVIATSPVAV

-704 NAQLDQILLFIW
+704 NSQIDQVLLFIW
-716 ALVGLALVIAL
+716 ALVGLALIIAL

-790 ALSNPELK
+790 AISNSEFRI
-798 VSFSVPFA
+798 SFSIPFG
-806 QIGVMLGLAVIAAV
+806 QIGIMLGLAVVAAIV
-820 AAAAL
+820 AAAL

-834 VVAGMA
+834 IVAGMA

>member
-33 TLVLGDAVEAQTRDN
+33 TLVLSDAVEAQTRDN
-48 FARSARNVDAAVHLD
+48 FARGARNVDAAVHMT
-63 ENNRERQDTGIPADL
+63 ENSPNRENGVPADFV
-78 LGKIRSTQGVEGAD
+78 GKIRATQGVAGAD
-92 SREFGSAALLGGDGK
+92 AREFGSAALLSSDNK

-116 PTTEKLRDFNLQ
+116 PTTEKLRDFDLK
-128 DGRFPGKAD
+128 DGKFPVKAD
-137 EIAVDTKTAQIAK
+137 EAAIDTKTAQVAK
-150 LKVGDKLTL
+150 LKVGDELKL
-159 LDKENAEHAYTIV
+159 LDEDNAEHSFTIV

-180 SISMSGSDHVI
+180 SISMSGSDHVV
-191 VSPEGIRALI
+191 VSPEGLRTVI
-201 PDQRIYEIVA
+201 PKQHVYEIVA
-211 VAGPGVSQQQ
+211 VAKDGVSQQQ
-221 LADRIRAV
+221 LVDNITKAI
-229 VGSGYQVQTGE
+229 GPGYEVQTGE
-240 ELTKATLEQV
+240 QLTKATLEQV
-250 GDAAGEIKSFL
+250 GDAAGEIRSVL

-316 LAASVLGILGGFGV
+316 LAASILGILGGLGV
-330 SAGLQMLVGSVGGPD
+330 SAGLQAFIGSVGGPS
-345 GGGDVEIR
+345 GDDFPIR
-353 LPLTWTT
+353 LPITWTT
-360 IVAGFGV
+360 IAAGFAV

-381 RATRVA
+381 RATKVA
-387 PVAALRSQPDS
+387 PVAALRSLPDS
-398 HDDVA
+398 QDDVA
-403 RTGKVRIVVAALI
+403 RTGKVRVVLALLV
-416 ALAGVAAVVLGM
+416 ALAGGAAVYLGLQ
-428 KQEEEAALF
+428 QEKEEPAMF
-437 ITGGGT
+437 ITGGAT

-497 GVTVVAM
+497 GVTIVAM

-511 ARETMNQKVDDR
+511 GRETMAKKVDER
-523 FPADYEVS
+523 FPADYEVT
-531 SNVYSQPLTQKFA
+531 SNVYSQPLSQKFA
-544 DELAKVHN
+544 DELAKVRN
-552 VAKIAPELSASTE
+552 VEKIAPELQVYGE
-565 SPQLRLRYA
+565 SDKLKYGD
-574 YVTGYPSDAIGSLI
+574 VTGYPSDAIGTLVRPELASGTL
-588 RAETTTG
+588 TG
-595 PLTALKDDEIAMR
+595 LEDDQIVLR
-608 EKEAKESGLSVGS
+608 EREAKDVGLSIGS
-621 SLELGGKTFK
+621 SVKINDKTFE
-631 VAALIKDNTYGT
+631 VAALIKDNTYGA
-643 GIVTLPAATALS
+643 GIVTLPAAQAIMKDD
-655 REAPKGYEKLL
+655 RKGYQKLL
-666 VKLAPGTDIATA
+666 VKLAPGTDITVA
-678 RTDLERVISTSPVAV
+678 RADLERAIASSPVAV

-704 NAQLDQILLFIW
+704 NAQIDQILLFIW

-767 LMALIGAVVGVLLGA
+767 LMALIGAVVGVVLGA

-790 ALSNPELK
+790 ALSNPELRI
-798 VSFSVPFA
+798 SYSIPFG
-806 QIGVMLGLAVIAAV
+806 QIGVMLGLAVVAAV
-820 AAAAL
+820 IAAAL

>member
-33 TLVLGDAVEAQTRDN
+33 TLVLGDAVGEQTRDN
-48 FARSARNVDAAVHLD
+48 FARSARNVDAAVHMG
-63 ENNRERQDTGIPADL
+63 ENSPDQEKGIPADFL
-78 LGKIRSTQGVEGAD
+78 QKIRNTPGVEGAD
-92 SREFGSAALLGGDGK
+92 SREFGSAALLSGEGK
-107 ARNALVQPL
+107 ARSALVQPL
-116 PTTEKLRDFNLQ
+116 PTTEKLRDFNLK
-128 DGRFPGKAD
+128 DGKYPVKAD
-137 EIAVDTKTAQIAK
+137 EAAIDVKTAQTAK
-150 LKVGDKLTL
+150 LKVGDKLKL
-159 LDKENAEHAYTIV
+159 LDRDNAEHAFTIV

-180 SISMSGSDHVI
+180 SISMSGSDHVL
-191 VSPEGIRALI
+191 VSPEGLRTVI

-211 VAGPGVSQQQ
+211 VAKSGVSQQQ
-221 LADRIRAV
+221 LVDNINKV
-229 VGSGYQVQTGE
+229 IGSGYKVQTGE
-240 ELTKATLEQV
+240 QLTQATLAQV
-250 GDAAGEIKSFL
+250 GDAASEIKTFL

-316 LAASVLGILGGFGV
+316 LAASVLGILGGLGV
-330 SAGLQMLVGSVGGPD
+330 SAGLQAFISTVGGP
-345 GGGDVEIR
+345 GGEDAPIR
-353 LPLTWTT
+353 LPISWVT
-360 IVAGFGV
+360 IAAGFGV

-381 RATRVA
+381 RATKVA

-398 HDDVA
+398 SDDVA
-403 RTGKVRIVVAALI
+403 RTGKVRIVVATLI
-416 ALAGVAAVVLGM
+416 ALAGGAAVYFGLQ
-428 KQEEEAALF
+428 QEKEEPAMF
-437 ITGGGT
+437 ITGGAT

-466 KALRGVPA
+466 TVLRGVPA

-497 GVTVVAM
+497 GVTIVAM

-511 ARETMNQKVDDR
+511 GRATMNEQVDKR
-523 FPADYEVS
+523 FPADYAIK
-531 SNVYSQPLTQKFA
+531 SNVYSQPLTQKFV
-544 DELAKVHN
+544 DEVAKVRN
-552 VAKIAPELSASTE
+552 VAMVAPELAAYGE
-565 SPQLRLRYA
+565 SPKLKYA
-574 YVTGYPSDAIGSLI
+574 DVTGYPADAIGSLV
-588 RAETTTG
+588 RPETTSGTLTG
-595 PLTALKDDEIAMR
+595 LKDNEIAMR
-608 EKEAKESGLSVGS
+608 EKEAKEAGLTVGS
-621 SLELGGKTFK
+621 TVPISGKDFK
-631 VAALIKDNTYGT
+631 VVALIKDNSYGT
-643 GIVTLPAATALS
+643 GIVTLASAASLLK
-655 REAPKGYEKLL
+655 EPVKGYQNML
-666 VKLAPGTDIATA
+666 VKLAPGTDITVA
-678 RTDLERVISTSPVAV
+678 RADLERVIATSPVAV

-704 NAQLDQILLFIW
+704 NSQIDQVLMFIW
-716 ALVGLALVIAL
+716 ALVGLALIIAL

-790 ALSNPELK
+790 AISNSEFRI
-798 VSFSVPFA
+798 SFSIPFG
-806 QIGVMLGLAVIAAV
+806 QIGIMLGLAVVAAII
-820 AAAAL
+820 AAAL
-825 PARRAARNS
+825 PARRAAKNS

>member
-48 FARSARNVDAAVHLD
+48 FARSARNVDAAVHLA
-63 ENNRERQDTGIPADL
+63 ENNRQDNGIPADVL
-78 LGKIRSTQGVEGAD
+78 QKVRTAQGVAGAD
-92 SREFGSAALLGGDGK
+92 SREFGNAALLGGDGK

-116 PTTEKLRDFNLQ
+116 PTTEKLRDLDLK
-128 DGRFPGKAD
+128 DGKFPVKAD
-137 EIAVDTKTAQIAK
+137 EAAIDTKTAQTAK
-150 LKVGDKLTL
+150 LKVGDKLKL
-159 LDKENAEHAYTIV
+159 VDDNVEHTFTIV

-180 SISMSGSDHVI
+180 SVSMSGSDHV
-191 VSPEGIRALI
+191 VVTPEGLRTVI

-211 VAGPGVSQQQ
+211 VAKDGVTQQQ
-221 LADRIRAV
+221 LVDNITKAI
-229 VGSGYQVQTGE
+229 GTGYEVQTGE
-240 ELTKATLEQV
+240 QLTQKTLESV
-250 GDAAGEIKSFL
+250 GDAAGDIKSFL

-316 LAASVLGILGGFGV
+316 LAASVLGILGGLGV
-330 SAGLQMLVGSVGGPD
+330 SAGLQALVGTVGGPS
-345 GGGDVEIR
+345 GGDVQIR
-353 LPLTWTT
+353 LPITWVT
-360 IVAGFGV
+360 IAAGFGV
-367 GVVVTVLSAVLPAR
+367 GVVVTVLAAVLPAR
-381 RATRVA
+381 RATKVA

-403 RTGKVRIVVAALI
+403 RTGKVRIIVATVIALI
-416 ALAGVAAVVLGM
+416 GGAAVYLGLQ
-428 KQEEEAALF
+428 QEKEEPAMF
-437 ITGGGT
+437 ITGGAT

-466 KALRGVPA
+466 KALHGVPA

-497 GVTVVAM
+497 GVTIVAM
-504 VTVVAGS
+504 VAVVAGS
-511 ARETMNQKVDDR
+511 GRQTMNEQVDKR

-544 DELAKVHN
+544 DELAKVKN
-552 VAKIAPELSASTE
+552 VSKIAPEVMAFGE
-565 SPQLRLRYA
+565 SDKLKYA
-574 YVTGYPSDAIGSLI
+574 DVTGYPADAIGSLV
-588 RAETTTG
+588 RPELAGGTLTG
-595 PLTALKDDEIAMR
+595 LKDNEIALR
-608 EKEAKESGLSVGS
+608 ERDAKDSGLSVGS
-621 SLELGGKTFK
+621 SLKINDKDFK
-631 VAALIKDNTYGT
+631 VVALIKDNSYGA
-643 GIVTLPAATALS
+643 GIVTLPAVQSLLK
-655 REAPKGYEKLL
+655 EPLKGYQKLL
-666 VKLAPGTDIATA
+666 VKLAPGTDITA
-678 RTDLERVISTSPVAV
+678 ARADLERVIATSPVAV

-704 NAQLDQILLFIW
+704 NAQIDQVLLFIW
-716 ALVGLALVIAL
+716 ALVGLALIIAL

-767 LMALIGAVVGVLLGA
+767 LMALIGAVVGVVLGA

-790 ALSNPELK
+790 AISNSEFQI
-798 VSFSVPFA
+798 SFSIPFG
-806 QIGVMLGLAVIAAV
+806 QIGIMLGLAVVSAV
-820 AAAAL
+820 VAAAL

>member
-33 TLVLGDAVEAQTRDN
+33 TLVLGDAVGEQTKDN
-48 FARSARNVDAAVHLD
+48 FARSARNVDAAVHTS
-63 ENNRERQDTGIPADL
+63 ENSPNRENGIPADFL
-78 LGKIRSTQGVEGAD
+78 QKIRNTPGVEGAD
-92 SREFGSAALLGGDGK
+92 SREFSSAALLSGEGK

-116 PTTEKLRDFNLQ
+116 PTTEKLRDFNLK
-128 DGRFPGKAD
+128 DGKYPVKAD
-137 EIAVDTKTAQIAK
+137 EAAIDVKTAQIAK
-150 LKVGDKLTL
+150 LKVGDKLKL
-159 LDKENAEHAYTIV
+159 LDEDNVEHPFTIV

-180 SISMSGSDHVI
+180 SISMSGSDHVV
-191 VSPEGIRALI
+191 VSPEGLRTVI
-201 PDQRIYEIVA
+201 PKQQIYEIVA
-211 VAGPGVSQQQ
+211 VAKSGVSQQQ
-221 LADRIRAV
+221 LVDNINKAI
-229 VGSGYQVQTGE
+229 GSGYSVQTGE
-240 ELTKATLEQV
+240 QLTQETLAQV
-250 GDAAGEIKSFL
+250 GDAASEIKTFL

-297 GAERGQVFRSVLAE
+297 GANRSQVFRSVLAE

-316 LAASVLGILGGFGV
+316 LAASVLGILGGLGV
-330 SAGLQMLVGSVGGPD
+330 SAGLQAFISTVGGPSGED
-345 GGGDVEIR
+345 SPIR
-353 LPLTWTT
+353 LPISWVT
-360 IVAGFGV
+360 IAAGFGV

-403 RTGKVRIVVAALI
+403 RTGKVRVVLAVLI
-416 ALAGVAAVVLGM
+416 ALAGGVAVYFGM
-428 KQEEEAALF
+428 GQEEEAALF
-437 ITGGGT
+437 VTGGGT
-443 MVLLLA
+443 MVILLA

-497 GVTVVAM
+497 GVTIVAM

-511 ARETMNQKVDDR
+511 GRATMNEQVDKR
-523 FPADYEVS
+523 FPADYEVK
-531 SNVYSQPLTQKFA
+531 SNVYGQPLTQKFA
-544 DELAKVHN
+544 DELAKVQN
-552 VAKIAPELSASTE
+552 VTKIAPELTAFGE
-565 SPQLRLRYA
+565 SPQLEYA
-574 YVTGYPSDAIGSLI
+574 DVVGYPADAIGSLV
-588 RAETTTG
+588 RPVTTDGT
-595 PLTALKDDEIAMR
+595 LTALKDNEIAMR
-608 EKEAKESGLSVGS
+608 EKDAKTAGLPVGS
-621 SLELGGKTFK
+621 TLKINDKDFK
-631 VAALIKDNTYGT
+631 VVALLKDNNFGT
-643 GIVTLPAATALS
+643 GIVTLPSAQSLLKEPA
-655 REAPKGYEKLL
+655 KGYQKLL
-666 VKLAPGTDIATA
+666 VKLAPGTDITVA
-678 RTDLERVISTSPVAV
+678 RADLERVIATSPVAV

-704 NAQLDQILLFIW
+704 NGQIDQILLFIW
-716 ALVGLALVIAL
+716 ALVGLALIIAL

-790 ALSNPELK
+790 AISSAEFPIR
-798 VSFSVPFA
+798 FSIPFG
-806 QIGVMLGLAVIAAV
+806 QIGGMLGLAVIAAII
-820 AAAAL
+820 AAAL
-825 PARRAARNS
+825 PARRAAKNS

>member
-48 FARSARNVDAAVHLD
+48 FARSARNVDAAVHLAD
-63 ENNRERQDTGIPADL
+63 NSDSTVMRNGIPADVL
-78 LGKIRSTQGVEGAD
+78 QKVRSTQGVAGAD
-92 SREFGSAALLGGDGK
+92 SREFASAALLGSDGK
-107 ARNALVQPL
+107 ARNAAVQPL
-116 PTTEKLRDFNLQ
+116 PTTEKLRDFNLK
-128 DGRFPGKAD
+128 DGKFPVKAD
-137 EIAVDTKTAQIAK
+137 EAAIDVKTAQTAK
-150 LKVGDKLTL
+150 LKVGDKLKL
-159 LDKENAEHAYTIV
+159 LDENNAEHPFTIV

-180 SISMSGSDHVI
+180 SMSMSGSDHVV
-191 VSPEGIRALI
+191 VSPEGLRTVI

-211 VAGPGVSQQQ
+211 VAKDGVTQQQ
-221 LADRIRAV
+221 LVDNINKAV
-229 VGSGYQVQTGE
+229 GAGYKVQTGE
-240 ELTKATLEQV
+240 QLTQETLAQV
-250 GDAAGEIKSFL
+250 GDAAGEIRTFL

-269 VVAGMVIY
+269 IVAGMVIY

-316 LAASVLGILGGFGV
+316 LAASVLGILGGLGV
-330 SAGLQMLVGSVGGPD
+330 SAGLQALVGSVGGPSGD
-345 GGGDVEIR
+345 DVEIR
-353 LPLTWTT
+353 LPISWVT
-360 IVAGFGV
+360 IAAGFGV

-381 RATRVA
+381 RATKVA

-403 RTGKVRIVVAALI
+403 RTGKVRIIIATLI
-416 ALAGVAAVVLGM
+416 ALIGGTAVYFGLQ
-428 KQEEEAALF
+428 QEKEEPAMF
-437 ITGGGT
+437 ITGGAT

-497 GVTVVAM
+497 GVTIVAM

-511 ARETMNQKVDDR
+511 GRQTMNEQVDKR

-544 DELAKVHN
+544 DELTKVRN
-552 VAKIAPELSASTE
+552 VAKVAPELQVFGE
-565 SPQLRLRYA
+565 SDKLKYGD
-574 YVTGYPSDAIGSLI
+574 VTGYPSDAIGSLV
-588 RAETTTG
+588 RPEVASGTLTG
-595 PLTALKDDEIAMR
+595 LKDGEIALR
-608 EKEAKESGLSVGS
+608 ERDAKDSGLSIGS
-621 SLELGGKTFK
+621 SLKINDKDFK
-631 VAALIKDNTYGT
+631 VVALIKDNSYGA
-643 GIVTLPAATALS
+643 GLVTLASAQSVLK
-655 REAPKGYEKLL
+655 EAPKGYQKLL
-666 VKLAPGTDIATA
+666 VKLAPGTDITA
-678 RTDLERVISTSPVAV
+678 ARADLERAIATSPVAV

-704 NAQLDQILLFIW
+704 NSQIDQVLLFIW
-716 ALVGLALVIAL
+716 ALVGLALIIAL

-767 LMALIGAVVGVLLGA
+767 LMALIGAVVGVVLGA

-790 ALSNPELK
+790 AISNAEFQI
-798 VSFSVPFA
+798 SFSVPFG
-806 QIGVMLGLAVIAAV
+806 QIGIMLGLAVVAAV
-820 AAAAL
+820 IAAAL
-825 PARRAARNS
+825 PARRAAKNS

>member
-48 FARSARNVDAAVHLD
+48 FARSARNVDAAVHLPD
-63 ENNRERQDTGIPADL
+63 NSQDQEKGIPADVL
-78 LGKIRSTQGVEGAD
+78 QKIRATQGVAGAD
-92 SREFGSAALLGGDGK
+92 SREFSSAALIGSDNK
-107 ARNALVQPL
+107 ARNALLQPL
-116 PTTEKLRDFNLQ
+116 PTTEKLRDLDLK
-128 DGRFPGKAD
+128 DGKFPAKAD
-137 EIAVDTKTAQIAK
+137 EAAIDVKTAQTAK
-150 LKVGDKLTL
+150 LKVGDKLKL
-159 LDKENAEHAYTIV
+159 IENEVEHTFTIV

-180 SISMSGSDHVI
+180 SMSMSGSDHV
-191 VSPEGIRALI
+191 VVTPEGLRTVI

-211 VAGPGVSQQQ
+211 VAKDGVTQQQ
-221 LADRIRAV
+221 LVDNITKAI
-229 VGSGYQVQTGE
+229 GTGYEVQTGE
-240 ELTKATLEQV
+240 QLTQKTLESV
-250 GDAAGEIKSFL
+250 GDAAGDIKSFL

-316 LAASVLGILGGFGV
+316 LAASVLGILGGLGV
-330 SAGLQMLVGSVGGPD
+330 SAGLQALVGTVGGP

-353 LPLTWTT
+353 LPISWVT
-360 IVAGFGV
+360 IAAGFGV
-367 GVVVTVLSAVLPAR
+367 GVVVTVLAAVLPAR
-381 RATRVA
+381 RATKVA

-403 RTGKVRIVVAALI
+403 RTGKVRVIVASVIALI
-416 ALAGVAAVVLGM
+416 GGAAVYLGLQ
-428 KQEEEAALF
+428 QEKEEPAMF
-437 ITGGGT
+437 ITGGAT

-466 KALRGVPA
+466 KALHGVPA

-497 GVTVVAM
+497 GVTIVAM
-504 VTVVAGS
+504 VAVVAGS
-511 ARETMNQKVDDR
+511 GRQTMNEQVDKR

-531 SNVYSQPLTQKFA
+531 SNVYSQPLTPKFA
-544 DELAKVHN
+544 DELAKVKN
-552 VAKIAPELSASTE
+552 VAKIAPEVMAFGE
-565 SPQLRLRYA
+565 SDKLKYA
-574 YVTGYPSDAIGSLI
+574 DVTGYPADAIGSLV
-588 RAETTTG
+588 RPELAGGTLTG
-595 PLTALKDDEIAMR
+595 LKDNEIALR
-608 EKEAKESGLSVGS
+608 ERDAKDSGLSVGS
-621 SLELGGKTFK
+621 SLKINDKDFK
-631 VAALIKDNTYGT
+631 VVALIKDNSYGA
-643 GIVTLPAATALS
+643 GIVTLPAVQGLLK
-655 REAPKGYEKLL
+655 EPLKGYQKLL
-666 VKLAPGTDIATA
+666 VKLAPGTDITA
-678 RTDLERVISTSPVAV
+678 ARADLERVIATSPVAV

-704 NAQLDQILLFIW
+704 NAQIDQVLLFIW
-716 ALVGLALVIAL
+716 ALVGLALIIAL

-767 LMALIGAVVGVLLGA
+767 LMALIGAVVGVVLGA

-790 ALSNPELK
+790 AISNSEFQI
-798 VSFSVPFA
+798 SFSIPFG
-806 QIGVMLGLAVIAAV
+806 QIGIMLGLAVVAAV
-820 AAAAL
+820 VAAAL

>member
-48 FARSARNVDAAVHLD
+48 FARSARNVDAAVHLS
-63 ENNRERQDTGIPADL
+63 ENSTDRDNGIPADFVQ
-78 LGKIRSTQGVEGAD
+78 KIRATNGVAGAD
-92 SREFGSAALLGGDGK
+92 AREFGSAALLGSDNK

-116 PTTEKLRDFNLQ
+116 PTTEKLRDFNLKE
-128 DGRFPGKAD
+128 GKFPVKAD
-137 EIAVDTKTAQIAK
+137 EAAIDTKTAQVAK
-150 LKVGDKLTL
+150 LKVGDKLKL
-159 LDKENAEHAYTIV
+159 LDEENAEHAFTIV

-180 SISMSGSDHVI
+180 SVSMSGSDHVV
-191 VSPEGIRALI
+191 VSPEGLRTVI
-201 PDQRIYEIVA
+201 PKQRVYEIVA
-211 VAGPGVSQQQ
+211 VAKDGVSQQQ
-221 LADRIRAV
+221 LVDNIKGVIGA
-229 VGSGYQVQTGE
+229 GYDVQTGE
-240 ELTKATLEQV
+240 QLTKETLEQV
-250 GDAAGEIKSFL
+250 GDAAGEIRSVL

-297 GAERGQVFRSVLAE
+297 GADRSQVFRSVLAE

-316 LAASVLGILGGFGV
+316 LAASVLGILGGLGV
-330 SAGLQMLVGSVGGPD
+330 SAGLQAFIGSVGGPS
-345 GGGDVEIR
+345 GDDFPIR
-353 LPLTWTT
+353 LPISWVT
-360 IVAGFGV
+360 IAAGFGV

-381 RATRVA
+381 RATQVA

-403 RTGKVRIVVAALI
+403 RTGKIRIIVAALI
-416 ALAGVAAVVLGM
+416 LAVGGAAVYFGLQ
-428 KQEEEAALF
+428 QEKEEPALF
-437 ITGGGT
+437 ITGGAT

-449 VLLLGPLY
+449 VLFLGPLY
-457 VPLVNRLFG
+457 VGPINSLFG

-497 GVTVVAM
+497 GVTIVAM

-511 ARETMNQKVDDR
+511 GRETMLKKVDER
-523 FPADYEVS
+523 FPADYEVT
-531 SNVYSQPLTQKFA
+531 SNVYSQPLGQKFA
-544 DELAKVHN
+544 DELTKVRN
-552 VAKIAPELSASTE
+552 VEKVAPELTASTE
-565 SPQLRLRYA
+565 SPQLPYA
-574 YVTGYPSDAIGSLI
+574 YVTGYPADAIGSLV

-595 PLTALKDDEIAMR
+595 PLGTLKDNEIAMR
-608 EKEAKESGLSVGS
+608 EKEAKEAGLSVGS
-621 SLELGGKTFK
+621 SVNLGGKDFK
-631 VAALIKDNTYGT
+631 VVALVKDNSFGT
-643 GIVTLPAATALS
+643 GIVTLPAATGLL
-655 REAPKGYEKLL
+655 EEPLKGYQKLL
-666 VKLAPGTDIATA
+666 VKLTPGTDITVA
-678 RTDLERVISTSPVAV
+678 RADLERAIASSPVAV

-704 NAQLDQILLFIW
+704 NGQIDQILLFIW
-716 ALVGLALVIAL
+716 ALVGLALIIAL

-767 LMALIGAVVGVLLGA
+767 LMALIGAVVGVALGA

-790 ALSNPELK
+790 AISNAEFQI
-798 VSFSVPFA
+798 SYSIPFG
-806 QIGVMLGLAVIAAV
+806 QIGIMLGLAVVAAII
-820 AAAAL
+820 AAAL
-825 PARRAARNS
+825 PARRAAKNS

-840 EA
+840 EG